1 LNTLLNTLLNT
12 ILNAIL
18 NFLSSVSNNLSSSIS
33 LKLVL
38 VTLSTLFSANMLAQ
52 EPLPATQEALKQT
65 RQILQLAEYIG
76 VDYAEAITQGQI
88 TNADEFAEMQQFASI
103 IIEKTNR
110 LNNDEPN
117 SLKTDA
123 LQLQQAIE
131 DKLSLEVIQGL
142 SQKIRKQLLSQSP
155 ALVLP
160 TQLLA
165 KNNVTQLFIENCSS
179 CHGTLGQ
186 GDGPLAKSLSPE
198 PTNFTDQERALNR
211 SILGLFDAI
220 SDGLEGSAMRAFSEL
235 NDQQRWSLAFY
246 VGSLAFESTAE
257 PIAATA
263 VHTNK
268 DNSIELQQWVNSNPT
283 QLMQQNAQ
291 IDDAQ
296 LALLRSQ
303 PQLLFQDA
311 LSPISTARIN
321 LQAAVKAYQANEL
334 AQAQT
339 LAVSA
344 YLDGF
349 ELIENTLD
357 AHDSGLRKS
366 IEGQLLNFRNLLK
379 TTGQD
384 TLVNQEL
391 ASILTQLDQADTVL
405 TGQSLSNNAMFSA
418 ALIILLREGLEALL
432 VIIALMTVLIKT
444 ERHDAIKFVHLGWI
458 SALVAGVLTWW
469 AADNLI
475 SISGASRELME
486 GGAALLAALVLFY
499 VGYWMHSKT
508 QGSKWQSYIKNNVD
522 RHLNAGT
529 LWGLTGLAFISVY
542 REVFETIL
550 FYQSLL
556 TQAIGS
562 ASSNEQVSY
571 LVYGLLAGIA
581 ILAVIAWLMMRYSV
595 KLPLAR
601 FFAVSAYF
609 MLFLAFILAG
619 KGISALQEAAIINLT
634 PFPIDVSVSWL
645 GIAST
650 WQGLSIQMLI
660 VVLFS
665 VMVMR
670 NRYAK

>member
-1 LNTLLNTLLNT
+1 MNT
-12 ILNAIL
+12 
-18 NFLSSVSNNLSSSIS
+18 FLSSFTLWRQQLTSSVFNRCLLVVIASVFSTSLWAQSPAVTSQEIS
-33 LKLVL
+33 HETSPDL
-38 VTLSTLFSANMLAQ
+38 
-52 EPLPATQEALKQT
+52 LKQT

-76 VDYAEAITQGQI
+76 VDYSEAVTEGSIS
-88 TNADEFAEMQQFASI
+88 NPDEFAEMQQFASI
-103 IIEKTNR
+103 IIEKTN
-110 LNNDEPN
+110 LLANDVPN
-117 SLKTDA
+117 SLTADA
-123 LQLQQAIE
+123 LQLQQAIA
-131 DKLSLEVIQGL
+131 DKSSLDVIQGL
-142 SQKIRKQLLSQSP
+142 SQKIRNQLLSQSP

-165 KNNVTQLFIENCSS
+165 KENVKQLFIENCST
-179 CHGTLGQ
+179 CHGDLGQ

-211 SILGLFDAI
+211 SLLGLYDAI
-220 SDGLEGSAMRAFSEL
+220 SDGLDGSAMRAFSEL

-246 VGSLAFESTAE
+246 VGSLAFEPTAITTKHIE
-257 PIAATA
+257 NDA
-263 VHTNK
+263 N
-268 DNSIELQQWVNSNPT
+268 IELQQWVNSNPT
-283 QLMQQNAQ
+283 QLIHQNVE
-291 IDDAQ
+291 IDKAQ

-303 PQLLFQDA
+303 PELLFQHAD
-311 LSPISTARIN
+311 SPISVARTN

-349 ELIENTLD
+349 ELIENNLD
-357 AHDSGLRKS
+357 AHDSSLRKS
-366 IEGQLLNFRNLLK
+366 IESQLLNFRNILK
-379 TTGQD
+379 TAGQD
-384 TLVNQEL
+384 NQVNQQL
-391 ASILTQLDQADTVL
+391 TSILAQLDQADTLL

-444 ERHDAIKFVHLGWI
+444 ERQDAIKFVHFGWI
-458 SALVAGVLTWW
+458 SALAAGVLTWW

-522 RHLNAGT
+522 RHLNTGT

-571 LVYGLLAGIA
+571 LVYGLLAGMA

-601 FFAVSAYF
+601 FFAVSSYF
-609 MLFLAFILAG
+609 MLILAFILAG
-619 KGISALQEAAIINLT
+619 KGISALQEAAVISLT
-634 PFPIDVSVSWL
+634 PFPIDVSISWL

-650 WQGLSIQMLI
+650 WQGLGTQMVI

-665 VMVMR
+665 LLAIR
-670 NRYAK
+670 NRTQSLTTH

>member
-1 LNTLLNTLLNT
+1 LNTILNT

-18 NFLSSVSNNLSSSIS
+18 NFLSSVSNNLSTSIS
-33 LKLVL
+33 LKLLL

-52 EPLPATQEALKQT
+52 EPSPPTQEALKQT

-76 VDYAEAITQGQI
+76 VDYAEAITQGEI

-103 IIEKTNR
+103 IVEKTKR
-110 LNNDEPN
+110 LPNGEPN
-117 SLKTDA
+117 SLTTDA
-123 LQLQQAIE
+123 LQLQQAI
-131 DKLSLEVIQGL
+131 DQKLSLDVIQGL
-142 SQKIRKQLLSQSP
+142 SQKIRKQVLSQSP
-155 ALVLP
+155 AFVLP
-160 TQLLA
+160 TRLLA
-165 KNNVTQLFIENCSS
+165 KNNVKQLFIENCSS
-179 CHGTLGQ
+179 CHGDLGQ
-186 GDGPLAKSLSPE
+186 GDGSLAKSLSPE
-198 PTNFTDQERALNR
+198 PTNFTDKERALNR
-211 SILGLFDAI
+211 SLLGLFDAI
-220 SDGLEGSAMRAFSEL
+220 SDGLDGSAMRAFSEL
-235 NDQQRWSLAFY
+235 NEQERWSLAFY
-246 VGSLAFESTAE
+246 VGSLAFE
-257 PIAATA
+257 AAPGTSE
-263 VHTNK
+263 
-268 DNSIELQQWVNSNPT
+268 SIKHDANVELQQWVNSNPT
-283 QLMQQNAQ
+283 QLIQQNKQ
-291 IDDAQ
+291 ITPA
-296 LALLRSQ
+296 AIELLRSQ
-303 PQLLFQDA
+303 PELLFQDA
-311 LSPISTARIN
+311 ESPISTARIN
-321 LQAAVKAYQANEL
+321 LQASVKAYQNNAL

-366 IEGQLLNFRNLLK
+366 IEGQLLNFRNILK
-379 TTGQD
+379 TPGQD

-391 ASILTQLDQADTVL
+391 TSILTQLSQAETLL

-444 ERHDAIKFVHLGWI
+444 ERHDAIKFVHFGWI

-508 QGSKWQSYIKNNVD
+508 QGTKWQSYIKNNVD
-522 RHLNAGT
+522 RHLNTGT

-571 LVYGLLAGIA
+571 LVYGLLAGMA
-581 ILAVIAWLMMRYSV
+581 ILGLIAWLMMRYSV

-601 FFAVSAYF
+601 FFAVSSYF
-609 MLFLAFILAG
+609 MLLLAFILAG
-619 KGISALQEAAIINLT
+619 KGISALQEAAVIGLT
-634 PFPIDVSVSWL
+634 PFPVDVSISWL

-650 WQGLSIQMLI
+650 WQGLSTQLI
-660 VVLFS
+660 IVALFS
-665 VMVMR
+665 LLVLR
-670 NRYAK
+670 NRQAKSVQGNRAE

>member
-1 LNTLLNTLLNT
+1 LVV
-12 ILNAIL
+12 IA
-18 NFLSSVSNNLSSSIS
+18 SVFSTSLWAQSPAVTSQEIS
-33 LKLVL
+33 HETSPDL
-38 VTLSTLFSANMLAQ
+38 
-52 EPLPATQEALKQT
+52 LKQT

-76 VDYAEAITQGQI
+76 VDYSEAVIEGSI
-88 TNADEFAEMQQFASI
+88 SNPDEFAEMQQFASI
-103 IIEKTNR
+103 ITEKTN
-110 LNNDEPN
+110 LLANDVPN
-117 SLKTDA
+117 SLTADA
-123 LQLQQAIE
+123 LQLQQSIA
-131 DKLSLEVIQGL
+131 DKSSLDVIQGL
-142 SQKIRKQLLSQSP
+142 SQKIRNQLLSQSP

-165 KNNVTQLFIENCSS
+165 KENVKQLFIENCST
-179 CHGTLGQ
+179 CHGDLGQ

-211 SILGLFDAI
+211 SLLGLYDAI
-220 SDGLEGSAMRAFSEL
+220 SDGLDGSAMRAFSEL

-246 VGSLAFESTAE
+246 VGSLAFEPTAITTKHIE
-257 PIAATA
+257 NDA
-263 VHTNK
+263 N
-268 DNSIELQQWVNSNPT
+268 IELQQWVNSNPT
-283 QLMQQNAQ
+283 QLIHQNVE
-291 IDDAQ
+291 IDKAQ

-303 PQLLFQDA
+303 PELLFQHAD
-311 LSPISTARIN
+311 SPISVARTN

-349 ELIENTLD
+349 ELIENNLD
-357 AHDSGLRKS
+357 AHDSSLRKS
-366 IEGQLLNFRNLLK
+366 IESQLLNFRNILK
-379 TTGQD
+379 TAGQD
-384 TLVNQEL
+384 NQVNQQL
-391 ASILTQLDQADTVL
+391 TSILAQLDQADTLL

-444 ERHDAIKFVHLGWI
+444 ERQDAIKFVHFGWI
-458 SALVAGVLTWW
+458 SALAAGVLTWW

-522 RHLNAGT
+522 RHLNTGT

-571 LVYGLLAGIA
+571 LVYGLLAGMA

-601 FFAVSAYF
+601 FFAVSSYF
-609 MLFLAFILAG
+609 MLILAFILAG
-619 KGISALQEAAIINLT
+619 KGISALQEAAVISLT
-634 PFPIDVSVSWL
+634 PFPIDVSISWL

-650 WQGLSIQMLI
+650 WQGLGTQMVI

-665 VMVMR
+665 LLAIR
-670 NRYAK
+670 NRTQSLTTH

>member
-1 LNTLLNTLLNT
+1 LNTILNT

-18 NFLSSVSNNLSSSIS
+18 NFLSSVSNNLSTSIS
-33 LKLVL
+33 LKLLL

-52 EPLPATQEALKQT
+52 EPSPPTQEALKQT

-76 VDYAEAITQGQI
+76 VDYAEAITQGEI

-103 IIEKTNR
+103 IVEKTKR
-110 LNNDEPN
+110 LPNGEPN
-117 SLKTDA
+117 SLTTDA
-123 LQLQQAIE
+123 LQLQQAI
-131 DKLSLEVIQGL
+131 DQKLSLDVIQGL
-142 SQKIRKQLLSQSP
+142 SQKIRKQVLSQSP
-155 ALVLP
+155 AFVLP
-160 TQLLA
+160 TRLLA
-165 KNNVTQLFIENCSS
+165 KNNVKQLFIENCSS
-179 CHGTLGQ
+179 CHGDLGQ
-186 GDGPLAKSLSPE
+186 GDGSLAKSLSPE
-198 PTNFTDQERALNR
+198 PTNFTDKERALNR
-211 SILGLFDAI
+211 SLLGLFDAI
-220 SDGLEGSAMRAFSEL
+220 SDGLDGSAMRAFSEL
-235 NDQQRWSLAFY
+235 NEQERWSLAFY
-246 VGSLAFESTAE
+246 VGSLAFE
-257 PIAATA
+257 AAPGTSE
-263 VHTNK
+263 
-268 DNSIELQQWVNSNPT
+268 SIKHDANVELQQWVNSNPT
-283 QLMQQNAQ
+283 QLIQQNKQ
-291 IDDAQ
+291 ITPA
-296 LALLRSQ
+296 AIELLRSQ
-303 PQLLFQDA
+303 PELLFQDA
-311 LSPISTARIN
+311 ESPISTARIN
-321 LQAAVKAYQANEL
+321 LQASVKAYQNNAL

-366 IEGQLLNFRNLLK
+366 IEGQLLNFRNILK
-379 TTGQD
+379 TPGQD

-391 ASILTQLDQADTVL
+391 TSILTQLSQAETLL

-444 ERHDAIKFVHLGWI
+444 ERHDAIKFVHFGWI

-508 QGSKWQSYIKNNVD
+508 QGTKWQSYIKNNVD
-522 RHLNAGT
+522 RHLNTGT

-571 LVYGLLAGIA
+571 LVYGLLAGMA
-581 ILAVIAWLMMRYSV
+581 ILGLIAWLMMRYSV

-601 FFAVSAYF
+601 FFAVSSYF
-609 MLFLAFILAG
+609 MLVLAFILAG
-619 KGISALQEAAIINLT
+619 KGISALQEAAVIGLT
-634 PFPIDVSVSWL
+634 PFPVDVSISWL

-650 WQGLSIQMLI
+650 WQGLSTQLI
-660 VVLFS
+660 IVALFS
-665 VMVMR
+665 LLVLR
-670 NRYAK
+670 NRQAKSVQGNRAE

>member
-1 LNTLLNTLLNT
+1 MNT
-12 ILNAIL
+12 
-18 NFLSSVSNNLSSSIS
+18 FLSSFTLWRQQLTSSVFNRCLLVVIASVFSTSLWAQSPAVTSQEIS
-33 LKLVL
+33 HETSPDL
-38 VTLSTLFSANMLAQ
+38 
-52 EPLPATQEALKQT
+52 LKQT

-76 VDYAEAITQGQI
+76 VDYSEAVTEGSIS
-88 TNADEFAEMQQFASI
+88 NPDEFAEMQQFASI
-103 IIEKTNR
+103 IIEKTN
-110 LNNDEPN
+110 LLANDVPN
-117 SLKTDA
+117 SLTADA
-123 LQLQQAIE
+123 LQLQQAIV
-131 DKLSLEVIQGL
+131 DKSSLDVIQGL
-142 SQKIRKQLLSQSP
+142 SQKIRNQLLSQSP

-165 KNNVTQLFIENCSS
+165 KENVKQLFIENCST
-179 CHGTLGQ
+179 CHGDLGQ

-211 SILGLFDAI
+211 SLLGLYDAI
-220 SDGLEGSAMRAFSEL
+220 SDGLDGSAMRAFSEL

-246 VGSLAFESTAE
+246 VGSLAFEPTATTTKHIE
-257 PIAATA
+257 NDA
-263 VHTNK
+263 N
-268 DNSIELQQWVNSNPT
+268 IELQQWVNSNPT
-283 QLMQQNAQ
+283 QLIEQNVE
-291 IDDAQ
+291 IDKAQ

-303 PQLLFQDA
+303 PELLFQYAD
-311 LSPISTARIN
+311 SPISVARTN

-349 ELIENTLD
+349 ELIENNLD
-357 AHDSGLRKS
+357 AHDSSLRKS
-366 IEGQLLNFRNLLK
+366 IESQLLNFRNILK

-384 TLVNQEL
+384 NQVNQQL
-391 ASILTQLDQADTVL
+391 TSILAQLDQADTLL
-405 TGQSLSNNAMFSA
+405 TEQSLSNNAMFSA

-444 ERHDAIKFVHLGWI
+444 ERQDAIKFVHFGWI
-458 SALVAGVLTWW
+458 SALAAGVLTWW

-522 RHLNAGT
+522 RHLNTGT

-571 LVYGLLAGIA
+571 LVYGLLAGMA

-601 FFAVSAYF
+601 FFAVSSYF
-609 MLFLAFILAG
+609 MLILAFILAG
-619 KGISALQEAAIINLT
+619 KGISALQEAAVISLT
-634 PFPIDVSVSWL
+634 PFPLDVSISWL

-650 WQGLSIQMLI
+650 WQGLGTQMVI

-665 VMVMR
+665 LLVIR
-670 NRYAK
+670 NRDAK

>member
-1 LNTLLNTLLNT
+1 MNT
-12 ILNAIL
+12 
-18 NFLSSVSNNLSSSIS
+18 FLSSFTLWRQQLTSSVFNRCLLVVIASVFSTSLWAQSPAVTSQEIS
-33 LKLVL
+33 HETSPDL
-38 VTLSTLFSANMLAQ
+38 
-52 EPLPATQEALKQT
+52 LKQT

-76 VDYAEAITQGQI
+76 VDYSEAVTEGSIS
-88 TNADEFAEMQQFASI
+88 NPDEFAEMQQFASI
-103 IIEKTNR
+103 IIEKTN
-110 LNNDEPN
+110 LLANDVPN
-117 SLKTDA
+117 SLTADA
-123 LQLQQAIE
+123 LQLQQSIA
-131 DKLSLEVIQGL
+131 DKSSLDVIQGL
-142 SQKIRKQLLSQSP
+142 SQKIRNQLLSQSP

-165 KNNVTQLFIENCSS
+165 KENVKQLFIENCST
-179 CHGTLGQ
+179 CHGDLGQ

-211 SILGLFDAI
+211 SLLGLYDAI
-220 SDGLEGSAMRAFSEL
+220 SDGLDGSAMRAFSEL

-246 VGSLAFESTAE
+246 VGSLAFEPTAITTKHIE
-257 PIAATA
+257 NDA
-263 VHTNK
+263 N
-268 DNSIELQQWVNSNPT
+268 IELQQWVNSNPT
-283 QLMQQNAQ
+283 QLIHQNVE
-291 IDDAQ
+291 IDKAQ

-303 PQLLFQDA
+303 PELLFQHAD
-311 LSPISTARIN
+311 SPISVARTN

-349 ELIENTLD
+349 ELIENNLD
-357 AHDSGLRKS
+357 AHDSSLRKS
-366 IEGQLLNFRNLLK
+366 IESQLLNFRNILK
-379 TTGQD
+379 TAGQD
-384 TLVNQEL
+384 NQVNQQL
-391 ASILTQLDQADTVL
+391 TSILAQLDQADTLL

-444 ERHDAIKFVHLGWI
+444 ERQDAIKFVHFGWI
-458 SALVAGVLTWW
+458 SALAAGVLTWW

-522 RHLNAGT
+522 RHLNTGT

-571 LVYGLLAGIA
+571 LVYGLLAGMA

-601 FFAVSAYF
+601 FFAVSSYF
-609 MLFLAFILAG
+609 MLILAFILAG
-619 KGISALQEAAIINLT
+619 KGISALQEAAVISLT
-634 PFPIDVSVSWL
+634 PFPIDVSISWL

-650 WQGLSIQMLI
+650 WQGLGTQMVI

-665 VMVMR
+665 LLAIR
-670 NRYAK
+670 NRTQSLTTH

>member
-1 LNTLLNTLLNT
+1 VFSTSLWAQSPAVT
-12 ILNAIL
+12 
-18 NFLSSVSNNLSSSIS
+18 SQEIS
-33 LKLVL
+33 PETSQDL
-38 VTLSTLFSANMLAQ
+38 
-52 EPLPATQEALKQT
+52 LKQT

-76 VDYAEAITQGQI
+76 VDYSEAVTAGNISDP
-88 TNADEFAEMQQFASI
+88 NEFAEMQQFASI
-103 IIEKTNR
+103 IIEKTN
-110 LNNDEPN
+110 LLANDQPN
-117 SLKTDA
+117 SLTADA
-123 LQLQQAIE
+123 LQLQQAIAN
-131 DKLSLEVIQGL
+131 KASLDVIQGF

-160 TQLLA
+160 SKLLA
-165 KNNVTQLFIENCSS
+165 KDHVKQLFIENCSS
-179 CHGTLGQ
+179 CHGDLGQ
-186 GDGPLAKSLSPE
+186 GNGPLAKSLSPE

-211 SILGLFDAI
+211 SLLGLYDAI

-246 VGSLAFESTAE
+246 VGSLAFEPT
-257 PIAATA
+257 PATTKHIKHDA
-263 VHTNK
+263 N
-268 DNSIELQQWVNSNPT
+268 IELQQWVNSNPT
-283 QLMQQNAQ
+283 QLMQQGVG
-291 IDDAQ
+291 IGSAQ
-296 LALLRSQ
+296 LTLLRSQ
-303 PQLLFQDA
+303 PELLFQHTE
-311 LSPISTARIN
+311 SPISTARTN
-321 LQAAVKAYQANEL
+321 LQAAVDAYHTNEL

-357 AHDSGLRKS
+357 AHDSSLRKS

-379 TTGQD
+379 TAGQT
-384 TLVNQEL
+384 TLVNQEF
-391 ASILTQLDQADTVL
+391 ASILAQLNKAETVL

-432 VIIALMTVLIKT
+432 VIIALMTVLMKT
-444 ERHDAIKFVHLGWI
+444 ERHDAIKFVHFGWI
-458 SALVAGVLTWW
+458 SALAAGVLTWW

-508 QGSKWQSYIKNNVD
+508 QGSKWQRYLKNNVD
-522 RHLNAGT
+522 RHLNTGT

-562 ASSNEQVSY
+562 TRSNEQVSY
-571 LVYGLLAGIA
+571 LVYGLFAGMA
-581 ILAVIAWLMMRYSV
+581 ILTVIAWLMMRYSV

-601 FFAVSAYF
+601 FFAVSSYF
-609 MLFLAFILAG
+609 MLVLAFILAG
-619 KGISALQEAAIINLT
+619 KGISALQEAALISLT
-634 PFPIDVSVSWL
+634 PFPIDVSISWL

-650 WQGLSIQMLI
+650 WQGLTTQMVI

-665 VMVMR
+665 LLVIR
-670 NRYAK
+670 NRDAK

>member
-1 LNTLLNTLLNT
+1 LNT
-12 ILNAIL
+12 
-18 NFLSSVSNNLSSSIS
+18 FLSSFTLWRQQLTSSVFNRCLLIIIS
-33 LKLVL
+33 SVFSTSLWAQSPVL
-38 VTLSTLFSANMLAQ
+38 TSQDF
-52 EPLPATQEALKQT
+52 LKQT

-76 VDYAEAITQGQI
+76 VDYSAAVTAGNIS
-88 TNADEFAEMQQFASI
+88 NPDEFAEMQQFASI
-103 IIEKTNR
+103 IIEKT
-110 LNNDEPN
+110 
-117 SLKTDA
+117 SLIATDQPHWLMADA
-123 LQLQQAIE
+123 LQLQQAIA
-131 DKLSLEVIQGL
+131 DKASLEVIQRF

-160 TQLLA
+160 SQLLA
-165 KNNVTQLFIENCSS
+165 KDHVKQLFIDNCSS
-179 CHGTLGQ
+179 CHGDLGQ

-211 SILGLFDAI
+211 SLLGLYDAI
-220 SDGLEGSAMRAFSEL
+220 SNGLDGSAMRAFSEL

-246 VGSLAFESTAE
+246 VGSLAFELT
-257 PIAATA
+257 PATTKHIKHDA
-263 VHTNK
+263 N
-268 DNSIELQQWVNSNPT
+268 IELQQWVNSNPT
-283 QLMQQNAQ
+283 QLMQQGMG
-291 IDDAQ
+291 IGSAQ
-296 LALLRSQ
+296 LTLLRSQ
-303 PQLLFQDA
+303 PELLFQHTQ
-311 LSPISTARIN
+311 SPISTARTN
-321 LQAAVKAYQANEL
+321 LQAAVDAYHTNEL

-357 AHDSGLRKS
+357 AHDSSLRKS

-379 TTGQD
+379 TAGQT
-384 TLVNQEL
+384 TLVNQEF
-391 ASILTQLDQADTVL
+391 ASILAQLNKAETVL

-432 VIIALMTVLIKT
+432 VIIALMTVLMKT
-444 ERHDAIKFVHLGWI
+444 ERHDAIKFVHFGWI
-458 SALVAGVLTWW
+458 SALAAGVLTWW

-508 QGSKWQSYIKNNVD
+508 QGSKWQRYLKNNVD
-522 RHLNAGT
+522 RHLNTGT

-562 ASSNEQVSY
+562 TRSNEQVSY
-571 LVYGLLAGIA
+571 LVYGLLAGMA
-581 ILAVIAWLMMRYSV
+581 ILSVIAWLMMRYSV

-601 FFAVSAYF
+601 FFAVSSYF
-609 MLFLAFILAG
+609 MLVLAFILAG
-619 KGISALQEAAIINLT
+619 KGISALQEAALISLT
-634 PFPIDVSVSWL
+634 PFPIDVSISWL

-650 WQGLSIQMLI
+650 WQGLTTQMVI

-665 VMVMR
+665 FLVIR
-670 NRYAK
+670 NRDAK

>member
-1 LNTLLNTLLNT
+1 MTSDD
-12 ILNAIL
+12 I
-18 NFLSSVSNNLSSSIS
+18 V
-33 LKLVL
+33 
-38 VTLSTLFSANMLAQ
+38 
-52 EPLPATQEALKQT
+52 KQT

-76 VDYAEAITQGQI
+76 VDYSEAVTAGNI
-88 TNADEFAEMQQFASI
+88 TNPDEFAEMQQFASI
-103 IIEKTNR
+103 IIEKTN
-110 LNNDEPN
+110 LLANDMQN
-117 SLKTDA
+117 SVITDA

-131 DKLSLEVIQGL
+131 NKAPLAVIQGF
-142 SQKIRKQLLSQSP
+142 SQQIRQQLLSQSP
-155 ALVLP
+155 ALILP
-160 TQLLA
+160 SQLLT
-165 KNNVTQLFIENCSS
+165 KDHVQQLFIENCSS
-179 CHGTLGQ
+179 CHGDLGQ
-186 GDGPLAKSLSPE
+186 GNGPLAKSLAPE

-211 SILGLFDAI
+211 SLLGLYDAI
-220 SDGLEGSAMRAFSEL
+220 SDGLDGSAMRAFSEL

-246 VGSLAFESTAE
+246 VGSLAFEPTATVTE
-257 PIAATA
+257 
-263 VHTNK
+263 HNKHDTNV
-268 DNSIELQQWVNSNPT
+268 ELQQWVNNNPI
-283 QLMQQNAQ
+283 QLLQQDVG
-291 IDDAQ
+291 IDRSQ
-296 LALLRSQ
+296 LELLRSQ
-303 PQLLFQDA
+303 PELLFQHA
-311 LSPISTARIN
+311 ESPISTARTN
-321 LQAAVKAYQANEL
+321 LQAAVEAYHANEL

-357 AHDSGLRKS
+357 AHDSSLRKS
-366 IEGQLLNFRNLLK
+366 IESQLLNFRNLLK
-379 TTGQD
+379 VPGQTTQI
-384 TLVNQEL
+384 NQEF
-391 ASILTQLDQADTVL
+391 ASIMTQLNQADTVL

-444 ERHDAIKFVHLGWI
+444 ERHDAIKFVHFGWI
-458 SALVAGVLTWW
+458 SALAAGVLTWW

-486 GGAALLAALVLFY
+486 GGAALMAALVLFY

-522 RHLNAGT
+522 RHLNTGT

-562 ASSNEQVSY
+562 DSSNEQVSY
-571 LVYGLLAGIA
+571 LVYGLLAGMA

-601 FFAVSAYF
+601 FFAVSSYF
-609 MLFLAFILAG
+609 MLVLAFILAG
-619 KGISALQEAAIINLT
+619 KGISALQEAAVISLT
-634 PFPIDVSVSWL
+634 PFPLDVSISWL

-650 WQGLSIQMLI
+650 WQGLSTQMVI

-665 VMVMR
+665 FLVIR

>member
-1 LNTLLNTLLNT
+1 MNT
-12 ILNAIL
+12 
-18 NFLSSVSNNLSSSIS
+18 FLSSFTLWRQQLTSSVFNRCLLVVIASVFSTSLWAQSPAVTSQEIS
-33 LKLVL
+33 HETSPDL
-38 VTLSTLFSANMLAQ
+38 
-52 EPLPATQEALKQT
+52 LKQT

-76 VDYAEAITQGQI
+76 VDYSEAVTEGRIS
-88 TNADEFAEMQQFASI
+88 NPDEFAEMQQFASI
-103 IIEKTNR
+103 IIEKTN
-110 LNNDEPN
+110 LIANDVPN
-117 SLKTDA
+117 SLTADA
-123 LQLQQAIE
+123 LQLQQAIA
-131 DKLSLEVIQGL
+131 DKSSLGVIQGL
-142 SQKIRKQLLSQSP
+142 SQKIRNQLLSQSP

-165 KNNVTQLFIENCSS
+165 KENVRQLFIENCST
-179 CHGTLGQ
+179 CHGDLGQ
-186 GDGPLAKSLSPE
+186 GNGPLAKSLSPE

-211 SILGLFDAI
+211 SLLGLYDAI
-220 SDGLEGSAMRAFSEL
+220 SDGLDGSAMRAFSEL

-246 VGSLAFESTAE
+246 VGSLAFEPT
-257 PIAATA
+257 ATA
-263 VHTNK
+263 SEHIKHDAN
-268 DNSIELQQWVNSNPT
+268 IELQQWVNSNPT
-283 QLMQQNAQ
+283 QLIEQNVG
-291 IDDAQ
+291 IDKAQ
-296 LALLRSQ
+296 LSLLRSQ
-303 PQLLFQDA
+303 PERLFQHAD
-311 LSPISTARIN
+311 SPISVARTN
-321 LQAAVKAYQANEL
+321 LQAAVKAYKANEF

-349 ELIENTLD
+349 ELIENNLD
-357 AHDSGLRKS
+357 AHDSSLRKS
-366 IEGQLLNFRNLLK
+366 IESQLLNFRNILK

-384 TLVNQEL
+384 NQVNQQL
-391 ASILTQLDQADTVL
+391 TSILAQLDQADTLL

-444 ERHDAIKFVHLGWI
+444 ERQDAIKFVHFGWI
-458 SALVAGVLTWW
+458 SALAAGVLTWW

-522 RHLNAGT
+522 RHLNTGT

-571 LVYGLLAGIA
+571 LVYGLLAGMA

-601 FFAVSAYF
+601 FFAVSSYF
-609 MLFLAFILAG
+609 MLILAFILAG
-619 KGISALQEAAIINLT
+619 KGISALQEAAVISLT
-634 PFPIDVSVSWL
+634 PFPIDVSISWL

-650 WQGLSIQMLI
+650 WQGLSTQMVI

-665 VMVMR
+665 FLVIR
-670 NRYAK
+670 NRDTK

>member
-1 LNTLLNTLLNT
+1 MNT
-12 ILNAIL
+12 
-18 NFLSSVSNNLSSSIS
+18 FLSSFTLWQQQLTSSVFNRCLLVVIASVFSTSLWAQSPAVTSQEIS
-33 LKLVL
+33 HETSPDL
-38 VTLSTLFSANMLAQ
+38 
-52 EPLPATQEALKQT
+52 LKQT

-76 VDYAEAITQGQI
+76 VDYSEAVTEGSIS
-88 TNADEFAEMQQFASI
+88 NPDEFAEMQQFASI
-103 IIEKTNR
+103 IIEKTN
-110 LNNDEPN
+110 LLANDVPN
-117 SLKTDA
+117 SLTADA
-123 LQLQQAIE
+123 LQLQQAIA
-131 DKLSLEVIQGL
+131 DKSSLDVIQGI
-142 SQKIRKQLLSQSP
+142 SQKIRNQLLSQSP

-165 KNNVTQLFIENCSS
+165 KENVKQLFIENCST
-179 CHGTLGQ
+179 CHGDLGQ

-211 SILGLFDAI
+211 SLLGLYDAI
-220 SDGLEGSAMRAFSEL
+220 SDGLDGSAMRAFSEL

-246 VGSLAFESTAE
+246 VGSLAFEPTAITTKHIE
-257 PIAATA
+257 NDA
-263 VHTNK
+263 N
-268 DNSIELQQWVNSNPT
+268 IELQQWVNSNPT
-283 QLMQQNAQ
+283 QLIHQNVE
-291 IDDAQ
+291 IDKAQ

-303 PQLLFQDA
+303 PELLFQHAD
-311 LSPISTARIN
+311 SPISVARTN

-349 ELIENTLD
+349 ELIENNLD
-357 AHDSGLRKS
+357 AHDSSLRKS
-366 IEGQLLNFRNLLK
+366 IESQLLNFRNILK
-379 TTGQD
+379 TAGQD
-384 TLVNQEL
+384 NQVNQQL
-391 ASILTQLDQADTVL
+391 TSILAQLDQADTLL

-444 ERHDAIKFVHLGWI
+444 ERQDAIKFVHFGWI
-458 SALVAGVLTWW
+458 SALAAGVLTWW

-522 RHLNAGT
+522 RHLNTGT
-529 LWGLTGLAFISVY
+529 LWGLAGLAFISVY

-571 LVYGLLAGIA
+571 LVYGLLAGMA

-601 FFAVSAYF
+601 FFAVSSYF
-609 MLFLAFILAG
+609 MLILAFILAG
-619 KGISALQEAAIINLT
+619 KGISALQEAAVISLT
-634 PFPIDVSVSWL
+634 PFPIDVSISWL

-650 WQGLSIQMLI
+650 WQGLGTQMVI

-665 VMVMR
+665 LLVIR
-670 NRYAK
+670 NRDAK

>member
-1 LNTLLNTLLNT
+1 MNT
-12 ILNAIL
+12 
-18 NFLSSVSNNLSSSIS
+18 FLSSFTLWRQQLTSSVFNRCLLVVIASVFSTSLWAQSPAVTSQEIS
-33 LKLVL
+33 HETSPDL
-38 VTLSTLFSANMLAQ
+38 
-52 EPLPATQEALKQT
+52 LKQT

-76 VDYAEAITQGQI
+76 VDYSEAVTEGSIS
-88 TNADEFAEMQQFASI
+88 NPDEFAEMQQFASI
-103 IIEKTNR
+103 IIEKTN
-110 LNNDEPN
+110 LLANDVPN
-117 SLKTDA
+117 SLTADA
-123 LQLQQAIE
+123 LQLQQAIA
-131 DKLSLEVIQGL
+131 DKSSLDVIQGL
-142 SQKIRKQLLSQSP
+142 SQKIRNQLLSQSP

-165 KNNVTQLFIENCSS
+165 KDNVKQLFIENCST
-179 CHGTLGQ
+179 CHGDLGQ

-198 PTNFTDQERALNR
+198 PTNFTDQERAMNR
-211 SILGLFDAI
+211 SLLGLYDAI
-220 SDGLEGSAMRAFSEL
+220 SDGLDGSAMRAFSEL

-246 VGSLAFESTAE
+246 VGSLAFEPT
-257 PIAATA
+257 ATA
-263 VHTNK
+263 TEHIKHDAN
-268 DNSIELQQWVNSNPT
+268 IELQQWVNSNPT
-283 QLMQQNAQ
+283 QLIQQNVE
-291 IDDAQ
+291 IDKAQ
-296 LALLRSQ
+296 LTLLRSQ
-303 PQLLFQDA
+303 PELLFQHAD
-311 LSPISTARIN
+311 SPISVARTN

-349 ELIENTLD
+349 ELIENNLD
-357 AHDSGLRKS
+357 AHDSSLRKS
-366 IEGQLLNFRNLLK
+366 IESQLLNFRNILK
-379 TTGQD
+379 TAGQD
-384 TLVNQEL
+384 NQVNQQL
-391 ASILTQLDQADTVL
+391 TSILAQLDQADTLL

-444 ERHDAIKFVHLGWI
+444 ERQDAIKFVHFGWI
-458 SALVAGVLTWW
+458 SALAAGVLTWW

-522 RHLNAGT
+522 RHLNTGT

-571 LVYGLLAGIA
+571 LVYGLLAGMA

-601 FFAVSAYF
+601 FFAVSSYF
-609 MLFLAFILAG
+609 MLILAFILAG
-619 KGISALQEAAIINLT
+619 KGISALQEAAVISLT
-634 PFPIDVSVSWL
+634 PFPIDVSISWL

-650 WQGLSIQMLI
+650 WQGLGTQMVI

-665 VMVMR
+665 LLAIR
-670 NRYAK
+670 NRTKSLTTH

>member
-1 LNTLLNTLLNT
+1 MTSDD
-12 ILNAIL
+12 I
-18 NFLSSVSNNLSSSIS
+18 V
-33 LKLVL
+33 
-38 VTLSTLFSANMLAQ
+38 
-52 EPLPATQEALKQT
+52 KQT

-76 VDYAEAITQGQI
+76 VDYSEAVTAGNI
-88 TNADEFAEMQQFASI
+88 TNPDEFAEMQQFASI
-103 IIEKTNR
+103 IIEKTN
-110 LNNDEPN
+110 LLANDMQN
-117 SLKTDA
+117 SVMTDA

-131 DKLSLEVIQGL
+131 NKAPLAVIQGF
-142 SQKIRKQLLSQSP
+142 SQQIRQQLLSQSP
-155 ALVLP
+155 ALILP
-160 TQLLA
+160 SQLLT
-165 KNNVTQLFIENCSS
+165 KDHVQQLFIENCSS
-179 CHGTLGQ
+179 CHGDLGQ
-186 GDGPLAKSLSPE
+186 GNGPLAKSLAPE

-211 SILGLFDAI
+211 SLLGLYDAI
-220 SDGLEGSAMRAFSEL
+220 SDGLDGSAMRAFSEL

-246 VGSLAFESTAE
+246 VGSLAFEPTATVTE
-257 PIAATA
+257 
-263 VHTNK
+263 HNKHDTNV
-268 DNSIELQQWVNSNPT
+268 ELQQWVNNNPI
-283 QLMQQNAQ
+283 QLLQQDVG
-291 IDDAQ
+291 IDRSQ
-296 LALLRSQ
+296 LELLRSQ
-303 PQLLFQDA
+303 PELLFQHA
-311 LSPISTARIN
+311 ESPISTARTN
-321 LQAAVKAYQANEL
+321 LQAAVEAYHANEL

-357 AHDSGLRKS
+357 AHDSSLRKS
-366 IEGQLLNFRNLLK
+366 IESQLLNFRNLLK
-379 TTGQD
+379 VPGQTTQI
-384 TLVNQEL
+384 NQEF
-391 ASILTQLDQADTVL
+391 ASIMTQLNQADTVL

-444 ERHDAIKFVHLGWI
+444 ERHDAIKFVHFGWI
-458 SALVAGVLTWW
+458 SALAAGVLTWW

-486 GGAALLAALVLFY
+486 GGAALMAALVLFY

-522 RHLNAGT
+522 RHLNTGT

-562 ASSNEQVSY
+562 DSSNEQVSY
-571 LVYGLLAGIA
+571 LVYGLLAGMA

-601 FFAVSAYF
+601 FFAVSSYF
-609 MLFLAFILAG
+609 MLVLAFILAG
-619 KGISALQEAAIINLT
+619 KGISALQEAAVISLT
-634 PFPIDVSVSWL
+634 PFPLDVSISWL

-650 WQGLSIQMLI
+650 WQGLSTQMVI

-665 VMVMR
+665 FLVIR

>member
-1 LNTLLNTLLNT
+1 MTSDD
-12 ILNAIL
+12 I
-18 NFLSSVSNNLSSSIS
+18 V
-33 LKLVL
+33 
-38 VTLSTLFSANMLAQ
+38 
-52 EPLPATQEALKQT
+52 KQT

-76 VDYAEAITQGQI
+76 VDYSEAVTAGNI
-88 TNADEFAEMQQFASI
+88 TNPDEFAEMQQFASI
-103 IIEKTNR
+103 IIEKTN
-110 LNNDEPN
+110 LLANDMQN
-117 SLKTDA
+117 SVMTDA

-131 DKLSLEVIQGL
+131 DKAPLAVIQGF
-142 SQKIRKQLLSQSP
+142 SQQIRQQLLSQSP
-155 ALVLP
+155 ALILP
-160 TQLLA
+160 SQLLT
-165 KNNVTQLFIENCSS
+165 KDHVQQLFIENCSS
-179 CHGTLGQ
+179 CHGDLGQ
-186 GDGPLAKSLSPE
+186 GNGPLAKSLAPE

-211 SILGLFDAI
+211 SLLGLYDAI
-220 SDGLEGSAMRAFSEL
+220 SDGLDGSAMRAFSEL

-246 VGSLAFESTAE
+246 VGSLAFEPT
-257 PIAATA
+257 ATA
-263 VHTNK
+263 TERSKHDTNV
-268 DNSIELQQWVNSNPT
+268 ELQQWVNNNPI
-283 QLMQQNAQ
+283 QLLQQDVG
-291 IDDAQ
+291 IDRSQ
-296 LALLRSQ
+296 LELLRSQ
-303 PQLLFQDA
+303 PELLFQHA
-311 LSPISTARIN
+311 ESPISTARTN
-321 LQAAVKAYQANEL
+321 LQAAVEAYHANEL

-357 AHDSGLRKS
+357 AHDSSLRKS
-366 IEGQLLNFRNLLK
+366 IESQLLNFRNLLK
-379 TTGQD
+379 VPGQTTQI
-384 TLVNQEL
+384 NQEF
-391 ASILTQLDQADTVL
+391 ASIMTQLNQADTVL

-444 ERHDAIKFVHLGWI
+444 ERHDAIKFVHFGWI
-458 SALVAGVLTWW
+458 SALAAGVLTWW

-486 GGAALLAALVLFY
+486 GGAALMAALVLFY

-508 QGSKWQSYIKNNVD
+508 QGSKWQGYIKNNVD
-522 RHLNAGT
+522 RHLNTGT

-562 ASSNEQVSY
+562 DSSNEQVSY
-571 LVYGLLAGIA
+571 LVYGLLAGMA

-601 FFAVSAYF
+601 FFAVSSYF
-609 MLFLAFILAG
+609 MLVLAFILAG
-619 KGISALQEAAIINLT
+619 KGISALQEAAVISLT
-634 PFPIDVSVSWL
+634 PFPLDVSISWL

-650 WQGLSIQMLI
+650 WQGLSTQMVI

-665 VMVMR
+665 FLVIR

>member
-1 LNTLLNTLLNT
+1 MTSDD
-12 ILNAIL
+12 I
-18 NFLSSVSNNLSSSIS
+18 V
-33 LKLVL
+33 
-38 VTLSTLFSANMLAQ
+38 
-52 EPLPATQEALKQT
+52 KQT

-76 VDYAEAITQGQI
+76 VDYSEAVTAGNI
-88 TNADEFAEMQQFASI
+88 TNPDEFAEMKQFASI
-103 IIEKTNR
+103 IIEKTN
-110 LNNDEPN
+110 LLANDIQN
-117 SLKTDA
+117 SVMTDA

-131 DKLSLEVIQGL
+131 DKAPLAVIQGF
-142 SQKIRKQLLSQSP
+142 SQQIRQQLLSQSP
-155 ALVLP
+155 ALILP
-160 TQLLA
+160 SQLLT
-165 KNNVTQLFIENCSS
+165 KDHVQQLFIENCSS
-179 CHGTLGQ
+179 CHGDLGQ
-186 GDGPLAKSLSPE
+186 GNGPLAKSLAPE

-211 SILGLFDAI
+211 SLLGLYDAI
-220 SDGLEGSAMRAFSEL
+220 SDGLDGSAMRAFSEL

-246 VGSLAFESTAE
+246 VGSLAFEPTATVTE
-257 PIAATA
+257 
-263 VHTNK
+263 HNKHDTNV
-268 DNSIELQQWVNSNPT
+268 ELQQWVNNNPI
-283 QLMQQNAQ
+283 QLLQQDVG
-291 IDDAQ
+291 IDRSQ
-296 LALLRSQ
+296 LELLRSQ
-303 PQLLFQDA
+303 PELLFQHA
-311 LSPISTARIN
+311 ESPISTARTN
-321 LQAAVKAYQANEL
+321 LQAAVEAYHANEL

-357 AHDSGLRKS
+357 AHDSSLRKS
-366 IEGQLLNFRNLLK
+366 IESQLLNFRNLLK
-379 TTGQD
+379 VPGQTTQI
-384 TLVNQEL
+384 NQEF
-391 ASILTQLDQADTVL
+391 ASIMTQLNQADTVL

-444 ERHDAIKFVHLGWI
+444 ERHDAIKFVHFGWI
-458 SALVAGVLTWW
+458 SALAAGVLTWW

-486 GGAALLAALVLFY
+486 GGAALMAALVLFY

-522 RHLNAGT
+522 RHLNTGT

-562 ASSNEQVSY
+562 DSSNEQVSY
-571 LVYGLLAGIA
+571 LVYGLLAGMA

-601 FFAVSAYF
+601 FFAVSSYF
-609 MLFLAFILAG
+609 MLVLAFILAG
-619 KGISALQEAAIINLT
+619 KGISALQEAAVISLT
-634 PFPIDVSVSWL
+634 PFPLDVSISWL

-650 WQGLSIQMLI
+650 WQGLSTQMVI

-665 VMVMR
+665 FLVIR

>member
-1 LNTLLNTLLNT
+1 LNTILNT

-18 NFLSSVSNNLSSSIS
+18 NFLSSVSNNLSTSIS
-33 LKLVL
+33 LKLLL

-52 EPLPATQEALKQT
+52 EPSPPTQEALKQT

-76 VDYAEAITQGQI
+76 VDYAEAITQGEI

-103 IIEKTNR
+103 IVEKTKR
-110 LNNDEPN
+110 LPNGEPN
-117 SLKTDA
+117 SLTTDA
-123 LQLQQAIE
+123 LQLQQAI
-131 DKLSLEVIQGL
+131 DQKLSLDVIQGL
-142 SQKIRKQLLSQSP
+142 SQKIRKQVLSQSP
-155 ALVLP
+155 AFVLP
-160 TQLLA
+160 TRLLA
-165 KNNVTQLFIENCSS
+165 KNNVKQLFIENCST
-179 CHGTLGQ
+179 CHGDLGQ
-186 GDGPLAKSLSPE
+186 GDGSLAKSLSPE
-198 PTNFTDQERALNR
+198 PTNFTDKERALNR
-211 SILGLFDAI
+211 SLLGLFDAI
-220 SDGLEGSAMRAFSEL
+220 SDGLDGSAMRAFSEL
-235 NDQQRWSLAFY
+235 NEQERWSLAFY
-246 VGSLAFESTAE
+246 VGSLAFE
-257 PIAATA
+257 AAPGTSE
-263 VHTNK
+263 
-268 DNSIELQQWVNSNPT
+268 SIKHDANVELQQWVNSNPT
-283 QLMQQNAQ
+283 QLIQQNKQ
-291 IDDAQ
+291 ITPA
-296 LALLRSQ
+296 AIELLRSQ
-303 PQLLFQDA
+303 PELLFQDA
-311 LSPISTARIN
+311 ESPISTARIN
-321 LQAAVKAYQANEL
+321 LQASVKAYQNNAL

-366 IEGQLLNFRNLLK
+366 IEGQLLNFRNILK
-379 TTGQD
+379 TPGQD

-391 ASILTQLDQADTVL
+391 TSILTQLSQAETLL

-444 ERHDAIKFVHLGWI
+444 ERHDAIKFVHFGWI

-508 QGSKWQSYIKNNVD
+508 QGTKWQSYIKNNVD
-522 RHLNAGT
+522 RHLNTGT

-571 LVYGLLAGIA
+571 LVYGLLAGMA
-581 ILAVIAWLMMRYSV
+581 ILGLIAWLMMRYSV

-601 FFAVSAYF
+601 FFAVSSYF
-609 MLFLAFILAG
+609 MLVLAFILAG
-619 KGISALQEAAIINLT
+619 KGISALQEAAVIGLT
-634 PFPIDVSVSWL
+634 PFPVDVSISWL

-650 WQGLSIQMLI
+650 WQGLSTQLI
-660 VVLFS
+660 IVALFS
-665 VMVMR
+665 LLVLR
-670 NRYAK
+670 NRQAKSVQGNRAE

>member
-1 LNTLLNTLLNT
+1 LNT
-12 ILNAIL
+12 
-18 NFLSSVSNNLSSSIS
+18 FLSKFTLWRQQLSYYVFNKCLLIIISSV
-33 LKLVL
+33 
-38 VTLSTLFSANMLAQ
+38 FSASLWAQ
-52 EPLPATQEALKQT
+52 SPALTSAETSAERLKNT

-76 VDYAEAITQGQI
+76 VDYAEAITQGEI
-88 TNADEFAEMQQFASI
+88 TNPDEFAEMQQFASI
-103 IIEKTNR
+103 IIEKTTR

-117 SLKTDA
+117 SLKADA

-131 DKLSLEVIQGL
+131 DKLSLEVIQKL
-142 SQKIRKQLLSQSP
+142 SQKIRQQLLSQSP

-165 KNNVTQLFIENCSS
+165 KNNVKQLFIENCSS
-179 CHGTLGQ
+179 CHGDLGQ
-186 GDGPLAKSLSPE
+186 GDGPIAKSLSPE
-198 PTNFTDQERALNR
+198 PTNFTDKERALNR
-211 SILGLFDAI
+211 SLLGLYDAI
-220 SDGLEGSAMRAFSEL
+220 SDGLDGSAMRAFSEL
-235 NDQQRWSLAFY
+235 NEQQRWSLAFY
-246 VGSLAFESTAE
+246 VGSLAFE
-257 PIAATA
+257 AAPGTSE
-263 VHTNK
+263 
-268 DNSIELQQWVNSNPT
+268 SIKHDANVELQQWVNSNPT
-283 QLMQQNAQ
+283 QLIQQNKQ
-291 IDDAQ
+291 ITPA
-296 LALLRSQ
+296 AIELLRSQ
-303 PQLLFQDA
+303 PELLFQDA
-311 LSPISTARIN
+311 ESPISTARIN
-321 LQAAVKAYQANEL
+321 LQASVKAYQNNEL

-458 SALVAGVLTWW
+458 SALVAGIFTWW

-571 LVYGLLAGIA
+571 LVYGLLTGMV

-645 GIAST
+645 GIASS

-670 NRYAK
+670 NRYVK

>member
-1 LNTLLNTLLNT
+1 MNT
-12 ILNAIL
+12 
-18 NFLSSVSNNLSSSIS
+18 FLSSITLWRQQLTSSVFNKCLLIVIS
-33 LKLVL
+33 SVFSTSLWAQSPA
-38 VTLSTLFSANMLAQ
+38 VTSQ
-52 EPLPATQEALKQT
+52 EISPETSQDRLKQT

-76 VDYAEAITQGQI
+76 VDYSEAISAGEI
-88 TNADEFAEMQQFASI
+88 NNADEFAEMQQFASI
-103 IIEKTNR
+103 IIEKTS
-110 LNNDEPN
+110 LLANDKPN
-117 SLKTDA
+117 SLMTDA
-123 LQLQQAIE
+123 LQLQQAIA
-131 DKLSLEVIQGL
+131 DKSSLDVIQQF

-160 TQLLA
+160 SQLIA
-165 KNNVTQLFIENCSS
+165 KDNVKQLFIENCSS
-179 CHGTLGQ
+179 CHGDLGQ
-186 GDGPLAKSLSPE
+186 GNGPLAKSLSPQ

-211 SILGLFDAI
+211 SLLGLFDAI
-220 SDGLEGSAMRAFSEL
+220 SDGLDGSAMRAFSEL
-235 NDQQRWSLAFY
+235 NDQQRWSLTFY
-246 VGSLAFESTAE
+246 VGSLAFE
-257 PIAATA
+257 PTA
-263 VHTNK
+263 VTTKHIKQDAN
-268 DNSIELQQWVNSNPT
+268 IELQQWVNSNPT
-283 QLMQQNAQ
+283 QLLQQNVG
-291 IDDAQ
+291 IDRSQ
-296 LALLRSQ
+296 LERLRSQ
-303 PQLLFQDA
+303 PELLFQHA
-311 LSPISTARIN
+311 ESPISVTRTN

-349 ELIENTLD
+349 ELIENNLD

-366 IEGQLLNFRNLLK
+366 IETKLLNFRNLLK
-379 TTGQD
+379 TTGQN
-384 TLVNQEL
+384 TLVNQQL
-391 ASILTQLDQADTVL
+391 SSILTQLNQADTVL

-444 ERHDAIKFVHLGWI
+444 ERHDAIKFVHFGWI
-458 SALVAGVLTWW
+458 SALAAGVLTWW

-475 SISGASRELME
+475 SISGASREVME

-508 QGSKWQSYIKNNVD
+508 QGSKWQSYLKKNVD
-522 RHLNAGT
+522 RHLNTGT

-562 ASSNEQVSY
+562 ASSNEQVTY
-571 LVYGLLAGIA
+571 LAYGLLTGMA

-601 FFAVSAYF
+601 FFAVSSYF
-609 MLFLAFILAG
+609 MLILAFILAG

-634 PFPIDVSVSWL
+634 PFPVDVSISWL

-650 WQGLSIQMLI
+650 WQGLTTQMVI

-665 VMVMR
+665 FLVIR
-670 NRYAK
+670 NREAK

>member
-1 LNTLLNTLLNT
+1 MNT
-12 ILNAIL
+12 
-18 NFLSSVSNNLSSSIS
+18 FLSSFTLWRQQLTSSVFNRCLLVVIASVFSTSLWAQSPAVTSHEIS
-33 LKLVL
+33 HETSPDL
-38 VTLSTLFSANMLAQ
+38 
-52 EPLPATQEALKQT
+52 LKQT

-76 VDYAEAITQGQI
+76 VDYSEAVTEGSIS
-88 TNADEFAEMQQFASI
+88 NPDEFAEMQQFASI
-103 IIEKTNR
+103 IIEKTN
-110 LNNDEPN
+110 LLANDVPN
-117 SLKTDA
+117 SLTADA
-123 LQLQQAIE
+123 LQLQQAIV
-131 DKLSLEVIQGL
+131 DKSSLDVIQGL
-142 SQKIRKQLLSQSP
+142 SQKIRNQLLSQSP

-165 KNNVTQLFIENCSS
+165 KENVRQLFIENCST
-179 CHGTLGQ
+179 CHGDLGQ
-186 GDGPLAKSLSPE
+186 GNGPLAKSLSPE

-211 SILGLFDAI
+211 SLLGLYDAI
-220 SDGLEGSAMRAFSEL
+220 SDGLDGSAMRAFSEL

-246 VGSLAFESTAE
+246 VGSLAFEPTAITTKHIE
-257 PIAATA
+257 NDA
-263 VHTNK
+263 N
-268 DNSIELQQWVNSNPT
+268 IELQQWVNSNPT
-283 QLMQQNAQ
+283 QLIQQNVE
-291 IDDAQ
+291 IDKAQ

-303 PQLLFQDA
+303 PEVLFQHAD
-311 LSPISTARIN
+311 SPISVARTN

-349 ELIENTLD
+349 ELIENNLD
-357 AHDSGLRKS
+357 AHDSSLRKS
-366 IEGQLLNFRNLLK
+366 IESQLLNFRNILN
-379 TTGQD
+379 TAGQD
-384 TLVNQEL
+384 NQVNQQL
-391 ASILTQLDQADTVL
+391 TSILAQLDQADTLL

-444 ERHDAIKFVHLGWI
+444 ERQDAIKFVHFGWI
-458 SALVAGVLTWW
+458 SALATGVLTWW

-522 RHLNAGT
+522 RHLNTGT

-571 LVYGLLAGIA
+571 LVYGLLAGMA

-601 FFAVSAYF
+601 FFAVSSYF
-609 MLFLAFILAG
+609 MLILAFILAG
-619 KGISALQEAAIINLT
+619 KGISALQEAAVISLT
-634 PFPIDVSVSWL
+634 PFPIDVSISWL

-650 WQGLSIQMLI
+650 WQGLGTQMVI

-665 VMVMR
+665 LLAIR
-670 NRYAK
+670 NRTQSLTTH

>member
-1 LNTLLNTLLNT
+1 M
-12 ILNAIL
+12 III
-18 NFLSSVSNNLSSSIS
+18 SSVFSTS
-33 LKLVL
+33 LWAQSP
-38 VTLSTLFSANMLAQ
+38 TLILKEVSQKTSPDL
-52 EPLPATQEALKQT
+52 LKQT

-76 VDYAEAITQGQI
+76 VDYSEAVTAGNIS
-88 TNADEFAEMQQFASI
+88 NPDEFAEMQQFASI
-103 IIEKTNR
+103 IIEKTN
-110 LNNDEPN
+110 LLANDVPN
-117 SLKTDA
+117 SLTADA
-123 LQLQQAIE
+123 LQLQQAIA
-131 DKLSLEVIQGL
+131 DKSSLDVIQGL

-160 TQLLA
+160 TQLLP
-165 KNNVTQLFIENCSS
+165 KENVKQLFIENCST
-179 CHGTLGQ
+179 CHGDLGQ

-211 SILGLFDAI
+211 SLLGLYDAI
-220 SDGLEGSAMRAFSEL
+220 SDGLDGSAMRAFSEL

-246 VGSLAFESTAE
+246 VGSLAFEPS
-257 PIAATA
+257 AATLEHIKYDA
-263 VHTNK
+263 N
-268 DNSIELQQWVNSNPT
+268 IELQQWVNSNPT
-283 QLMQQNAQ
+283 QLLQQNVD
-291 IDDAQ
+291 INRSQ
-296 LALLRSQ
+296 LERLRSQ
-303 PQLLFQDA
+303 PELLFQHA
-311 LSPISTARIN
+311 QSPISTARTN
-321 LQAAVKAYQANEL
+321 LQAAVDAYHANEL
-334 AQAQT
+334 TQAQT

-357 AHDSGLRKS
+357 AHDSSLRKS

-379 TTGQD
+379 TEGQT
-384 TLVNQEL
+384 TLVNQEF
-391 ASILTQLDQADTVL
+391 ASILAQLNQAETVL

-444 ERHDAIKFVHLGWI
+444 ERQDAIKFVHFGWI
-458 SALVAGVLTWW
+458 SALAAGVLTWW

-522 RHLNAGT
+522 RHLNTGT

-562 ASSNEQVSY
+562 TSSNEQVSY
-571 LVYGLLAGIA
+571 LIYGLLAGIA

-601 FFAVSAYF
+601 FFSVSSYF
-609 MLFLAFILAG
+609 MLVLAFVLAG
-619 KGISALQEAAIINLT
+619 KGISALQEAAVINLT
-634 PFPIDVSVSWL
+634 PFPFDVSISWL

-650 WQGLSIQMLI
+650 WQGLSTQMVI

-665 VMVMR
+665 LLVIR
-670 NRYAK
+670 NRDVK

>member
-1 LNTLLNTLLNT
+1 MFSTSLWAQSPTVT
-12 ILNAIL
+12 
-18 NFLSSVSNNLSSSIS
+18 SQEIS
-33 LKLVL
+33 HETSPDL
-38 VTLSTLFSANMLAQ
+38 
-52 EPLPATQEALKQT
+52 LKQT

-76 VDYAEAITQGQI
+76 VDYSEAVTEGSIS
-88 TNADEFAEMQQFASI
+88 NPDEFAEMQQFASI
-103 IIEKTNR
+103 IIEKTN
-110 LNNDEPN
+110 LLANDVPN
-117 SLKTDA
+117 SLTADA
-123 LQLQQAIE
+123 LQLQQAIA
-131 DKLSLEVIQGL
+131 DKSSLDVIQGL
-142 SQKIRKQLLSQSP
+142 SQKIRNQLLSQSP

-165 KNNVTQLFIENCSS
+165 KENVKQLFIENCST
-179 CHGTLGQ
+179 CHGDLGQ

-211 SILGLFDAI
+211 SLLGLYDAI
-220 SDGLEGSAMRAFSEL
+220 SDGLDGSAMRAFSEL

-246 VGSLAFESTAE
+246 IGSLAFEPTATTTKHIE
-257 PIAATA
+257 NDA
-263 VHTNK
+263 N
-268 DNSIELQQWVNSNPT
+268 IELQQWVNSNPT
-283 QLMQQNAQ
+283 QLIEQNVE
-291 IDDAQ
+291 IDKAQ

-303 PQLLFQDA
+303 PELLFQYAD
-311 LSPISTARIN
+311 SPISVARTN

-349 ELIENTLD
+349 ELIENNLD
-357 AHDSGLRKS
+357 AHDSSLRKS
-366 IEGQLLNFRNLLK
+366 IESQLLNFRNILK

-384 TLVNQEL
+384 NQVNQQL
-391 ASILTQLDQADTVL
+391 TSILAQLDQADTLL
-405 TGQSLSNNAMFSA
+405 TEQSLSNNAMFSA

-444 ERHDAIKFVHLGWI
+444 ERQDAIKFVHFGWI
-458 SALVAGVLTWW
+458 SALAAGVLTWW

-522 RHLNAGT
+522 RHLNTGT

-571 LVYGLLAGIA
+571 LVYGLLAGMA

-601 FFAVSAYF
+601 FFAVSSYF
-609 MLFLAFILAG
+609 MLILAFILAG
-619 KGISALQEAAIINLT
+619 KGISALQEAAVISLT
-634 PFPIDVSVSWL
+634 PFPLDVSISWL

-650 WQGLSIQMLI
+650 WQGLGTQMVI

-665 VMVMR
+665 LLVIR
-670 NRYAK
+670 NRDAK

>member
-1 LNTLLNTLLNT
+1 LNT
-12 ILNAIL
+12 
-18 NFLSSVSNNLSSSIS
+18 FLSKFTLWRQQLSYYVFNKCLLIIISSV
-33 LKLVL
+33 
-38 VTLSTLFSANMLAQ
+38 FSASLWAQ
-52 EPLPATQEALKQT
+52 SPALTSAETSAERLKNT

-76 VDYAEAITQGQI
+76 VDYAEAITQGEI
-88 TNADEFAEMQQFASI
+88 TNPDEFAEMQQFASI
-103 IIEKTNR
+103 IIEKTTR

-117 SLKTDA
+117 SLKADA

-131 DKLSLEVIQGL
+131 DKLSLEVIQKL
-142 SQKIRKQLLSQSP
+142 SQKIRQQLLSQSP

-165 KNNVTQLFIENCSS
+165 KNNVKQLFIENCSS
-179 CHGTLGQ
+179 CHGDLGQ
-186 GDGPLAKSLSPE
+186 GDGPIAKSLSPE
-198 PTNFTDQERALNR
+198 PTNFTDKERALNR
-211 SILGLFDAI
+211 SLLGLYDAI
-220 SDGLEGSAMRAFSEL
+220 SDGLDGSAMRAFSEL
-235 NDQQRWSLAFY
+235 NEQQRWSLAFY
-246 VGSLAFESTAE
+246 VGSLAFEATAE

-268 DNSIELQQWVNSNPT
+268 DNSIKLQQWVNSNPT

-321 LQAAVKAYQANEL
+321 LQASVKAYQNNEL

-458 SALVAGVLTWW
+458 SALVAGVFTWW

-571 LVYGLLAGIA
+571 LVYGLLTGMV

-645 GIAST
+645 GIASS

-670 NRYAK
+670 NRYVK

>member
-1 LNTLLNTLLNT
+1 MNT
-12 ILNAIL
+12 
-18 NFLSSVSNNLSSSIS
+18 FLSSFTLWRQQLTSSVFNRCLLVVIASVFSTSLWAQSPAVTSQEIS
-33 LKLVL
+33 HETSPDL
-38 VTLSTLFSANMLAQ
+38 
-52 EPLPATQEALKQT
+52 LKQT

-76 VDYAEAITQGQI
+76 VDYSEAVTEGRIS
-88 TNADEFAEMQQFASI
+88 NPDEFAEMQQFASI
-103 IIEKTNR
+103 IIEKTN
-110 LNNDEPN
+110 LIANDVPN
-117 SLKTDA
+117 SLTADA
-123 LQLQQAIE
+123 LQLQQAIA
-131 DKLSLEVIQGL
+131 DKSSLGVIQGL
-142 SQKIRKQLLSQSP
+142 SQKIRNQLLSQSP

-165 KNNVTQLFIENCSS
+165 KENVRQLFIENCST
-179 CHGTLGQ
+179 CHGDLGQ
-186 GDGPLAKSLSPE
+186 GNGPLAKSLSPE

-211 SILGLFDAI
+211 SLLGLYDAI
-220 SDGLEGSAMRAFSEL
+220 SDGLDGSAMRAFSEL

-246 VGSLAFESTAE
+246 VGSLAFEPT
-257 PIAATA
+257 ATA
-263 VHTNK
+263 SEHIKHDAN
-268 DNSIELQQWVNSNPT
+268 IELRQWVNSNPT
-283 QLMQQNAQ
+283 QLIEQNVG
-291 IDDAQ
+291 IDKAQ
-296 LALLRSQ
+296 LSLLRSQ
-303 PQLLFQDA
+303 PERLFQHAD
-311 LSPISTARIN
+311 SPISVARTN
-321 LQAAVKAYQANEL
+321 LQAAVKAYKANEF

-349 ELIENTLD
+349 ELIENNLD
-357 AHDSGLRKS
+357 AHDSSLRKS
-366 IEGQLLNFRNLLK
+366 IESQLLNFRNILK

-384 TLVNQEL
+384 NQVNQQL
-391 ASILTQLDQADTVL
+391 TSILAQLDQADTLL

-444 ERHDAIKFVHLGWI
+444 ERQDAIKFVHFGWI
-458 SALVAGVLTWW
+458 SALAAGVLTWW

-522 RHLNAGT
+522 RHLNTGT

-571 LVYGLLAGIA
+571 LVYGLLAGMA

-601 FFAVSAYF
+601 FFAVSSYF
-609 MLFLAFILAG
+609 MLILAFILAG
-619 KGISALQEAAIINLT
+619 KGISALQEAAVISLT
-634 PFPIDVSVSWL
+634 PFPIDVSISWL

-650 WQGLSIQMLI
+650 WQGLSTQMVI

-665 VMVMR
+665 FLVIR
-670 NRYAK
+670 NRDTK

>member
-1 LNTLLNTLLNT
+1 LLAISAIFSTTLW
-12 ILNAIL
+12 
-18 NFLSSVSNNLSSSIS
+18 
-33 LKLVL
+33 
-38 VTLSTLFSANMLAQ
+38 AQ
-52 EPLPATQEALKQT
+52 SPAMTSDDIVKQT

-76 VDYAEAITQGQI
+76 VDYSEAVTAGNI
-88 TNADEFAEMQQFASI
+88 TNPDEFAEMKQFASI
-103 IIEKTNR
+103 IIEKTN
-110 LNNDEPN
+110 LLANDIQN
-117 SLKTDA
+117 SVMTDA

-131 DKLSLEVIQGL
+131 DKAPLAVIQGF
-142 SQKIRKQLLSQSP
+142 SQQIRQQLLSQSP
-155 ALVLP
+155 ALILP
-160 TQLLA
+160 SQLLT
-165 KNNVTQLFIENCSS
+165 KDHVQQLFIENCSS
-179 CHGTLGQ
+179 CHGDLGQ
-186 GDGPLAKSLSPE
+186 GNGPLAKSLAPE

-211 SILGLFDAI
+211 SLLGLYDAI
-220 SDGLEGSAMRAFSEL
+220 SDGLDGSAMRAFSEL

-246 VGSLAFESTAE
+246 VGSLAFEPTATVTE
-257 PIAATA
+257 
-263 VHTNK
+263 HNKHDTNV
-268 DNSIELQQWVNSNPT
+268 ELQQWVNNNPI
-283 QLMQQNAQ
+283 QLLQQDVG
-291 IDDAQ
+291 IDRSQ
-296 LALLRSQ
+296 LELLRSQ
-303 PQLLFQDA
+303 PELLFQHA
-311 LSPISTARIN
+311 ESPISTARTN
-321 LQAAVKAYQANEL
+321 LQAAVEAYHANEL

-357 AHDSGLRKS
+357 AHDSSLRKS
-366 IEGQLLNFRNLLK
+366 IESQLLNFRNLLK
-379 TTGQD
+379 VPGQTTQI
-384 TLVNQEL
+384 NQEF
-391 ASILTQLDQADTVL
+391 ASIMTQLNQADTVL

-444 ERHDAIKFVHLGWI
+444 ERHDAIKFVHFGWI
-458 SALVAGVLTWW
+458 SALAAGVLTWW

-486 GGAALLAALVLFY
+486 GGAALMAALVLFY

-522 RHLNAGT
+522 RHLNTGT

-562 ASSNEQVSY
+562 DSSNEQVSY
-571 LVYGLLAGIA
+571 LVYGLLAGMA

-601 FFAVSAYF
+601 FFAVSSYF
-609 MLFLAFILAG
+609 MLVLAFILAG
-619 KGISALQEAAIINLT
+619 KGISALQEAAVISLT
-634 PFPIDVSVSWL
+634 PFPLDVSISWL

-650 WQGLSIQMLI
+650 WQGLSTQMVI

-665 VMVMR
+665 FLVIR

>member
-1 LNTLLNTLLNT
+1 MNT
-12 ILNAIL
+12 
-18 NFLSSVSNNLSSSIS
+18 FLSSFTLWRQQLTSSVFNRCLLVVIASVFSTSLWAQSPAVTSQEIS
-33 LKLVL
+33 HETSPDL
-38 VTLSTLFSANMLAQ
+38 
-52 EPLPATQEALKQT
+52 LKQT

-76 VDYAEAITQGQI
+76 VDYSEAVIEGSI
-88 TNADEFAEMQQFASI
+88 SNPDEFAEMQQFASI
-103 IIEKTNR
+103 ITEKTN
-110 LNNDEPN
+110 LLANDVPN
-117 SLKTDA
+117 SLTADA
-123 LQLQQAIE
+123 LQLQQSIA
-131 DKLSLEVIQGL
+131 DKSSLDVIQGL
-142 SQKIRKQLLSQSP
+142 SQKIRNQLLSQSP

-165 KNNVTQLFIENCSS
+165 KENVKQLFIENCST
-179 CHGTLGQ
+179 CHGDLGQ

-211 SILGLFDAI
+211 SLLGLYDAI
-220 SDGLEGSAMRAFSEL
+220 SDGLDGSAMRAFSEL

-246 VGSLAFESTAE
+246 VGSLAFEPTAITTKHIE
-257 PIAATA
+257 NDA
-263 VHTNK
+263 N
-268 DNSIELQQWVNSNPT
+268 IELQQWVNSNPT
-283 QLMQQNAQ
+283 QLIHQNVE
-291 IDDAQ
+291 IDKAQ

-303 PQLLFQDA
+303 PELLFQHAD
-311 LSPISTARIN
+311 SPISVARTN

-349 ELIENTLD
+349 ELIENNLD
-357 AHDSGLRKS
+357 AHDSSLRKS
-366 IEGQLLNFRNLLK
+366 IESQLLNFRNILK
-379 TTGQD
+379 TAGQD
-384 TLVNQEL
+384 NQVNQQL
-391 ASILTQLDQADTVL
+391 TSILAQLDQADTLL

-444 ERHDAIKFVHLGWI
+444 ERQDAIKFVHFGWI
-458 SALVAGVLTWW
+458 SALAAGVLTWW

-522 RHLNAGT
+522 RHLNTGT

-571 LVYGLLAGIA
+571 LVYGLLAGMA

-601 FFAVSAYF
+601 FFAVSSYF
-609 MLFLAFILAG
+609 MLILAFILAG
-619 KGISALQEAAIINLT
+619 KGISALQEAAVISLT
-634 PFPIDVSVSWL
+634 PFPIDVSISWL

-650 WQGLSIQMLI
+650 WQGLGTQMVI

-665 VMVMR
+665 LLAIR
-670 NRYAK
+670 NRTQSLTTH

>member
-1 LNTLLNTLLNT
+1 MNT
-12 ILNAIL
+12 
-18 NFLSSVSNNLSSSIS
+18 FLSSFTLWRQQLTSSVFNRCLLVVIASVFSTSLWAQSPAVTSQEIS
-33 LKLVL
+33 HETSPDL
-38 VTLSTLFSANMLAQ
+38 
-52 EPLPATQEALKQT
+52 LKQT

-76 VDYAEAITQGQI
+76 VDYSEAVTEGSIS
-88 TNADEFAEMQQFASI
+88 NPDEFAEMQQFASI
-103 IIEKTNR
+103 IIEKTN
-110 LNNDEPN
+110 LLANDVPN
-117 SLKTDA
+117 SLTADA
-123 LQLQQAIE
+123 LQLQQAIA
-131 DKLSLEVIQGL
+131 DKSSLDVIQGL
-142 SQKIRKQLLSQSP
+142 SQKIRNQLLSQSP

-165 KNNVTQLFIENCSS
+165 KENVKQLFIENCST
-179 CHGTLGQ
+179 CHGDLGQ

-211 SILGLFDAI
+211 SLLGLYDAI
-220 SDGLEGSAMRAFSEL
+220 SDGLDGSAMRAFSEL

-246 VGSLAFESTAE
+246 VGSLAFEPTAITTKHIE
-257 PIAATA
+257 NDA
-263 VHTNK
+263 N
-268 DNSIELQQWVNSNPT
+268 IELQQWVNSNPT
-283 QLMQQNAQ
+283 QLIQQNVE
-291 IDDAQ
+291 IGKAQ
-296 LALLRSQ
+296 LTLLRSQ
-303 PQLLFQDA
+303 PELLFQHAD
-311 LSPISTARIN
+311 SPISVARTN

-349 ELIENTLD
+349 ELIENNLD
-357 AHDSGLRKS
+357 AHDSSLRKS
-366 IEGQLLNFRNLLK
+366 IESQLLNFRNILK
-379 TTGQD
+379 TAGQD
-384 TLVNQEL
+384 NQVNQQL
-391 ASILTQLDQADTVL
+391 TSILAQLDQADTLL

-444 ERHDAIKFVHLGWI
+444 ERQDAIKFVHFGWI
-458 SALVAGVLTWW
+458 SALAAGVLTWW

-522 RHLNAGT
+522 RHLNTGT

-571 LVYGLLAGIA
+571 LVYGLLAGMA

-601 FFAVSAYF
+601 FFAVSSYF
-609 MLFLAFILAG
+609 MLILAFILAG
-619 KGISALQEAAIINLT
+619 KGISALQEAAVISLT
-634 PFPIDVSVSWL
+634 PFPIDVSISWL

-650 WQGLSIQMLI
+650 WQGLGTQMVI

-665 VMVMR
+665 LLAIR
-670 NRYAK
+670 NRTQSLTTH

>member
-1 LNTLLNTLLNT
+1 MNT
-12 ILNAIL
+12 
-18 NFLSSVSNNLSSSIS
+18 FLSSFTLWRQQLTSSVFNRCLLVVIASVFSTSLWAQSPAVTSQEIS
-33 LKLVL
+33 HETSPDL
-38 VTLSTLFSANMLAQ
+38 
-52 EPLPATQEALKQT
+52 LKQT

-76 VDYAEAITQGQI
+76 VDYSEAVTEGRIS
-88 TNADEFAEMQQFASI
+88 NPDEFAEMQQFASI
-103 IIEKTNR
+103 IIEKTN
-110 LNNDEPN
+110 LLANDVPN
-117 SLKTDA
+117 SLTADA
-123 LQLQQAIE
+123 LQLQQSIA
-131 DKLSLEVIQGL
+131 DKSSLDVIQGL
-142 SQKIRKQLLSQSP
+142 SQKIRNQLLSQSP

-165 KNNVTQLFIENCSS
+165 KENVKQLFIENCST
-179 CHGTLGQ
+179 CHGDLGQ

-198 PTNFTDQERALNR
+198 PTNFTDQERAMNR
-211 SILGLFDAI
+211 SLLGLYDAI
-220 SDGLEGSAMRAFSEL
+220 SDGLDGSAMRAFSEL

-246 VGSLAFESTAE
+246 VGSLAFEPT
-257 PIAATA
+257 ATA
-263 VHTNK
+263 TEHIKHDAN
-268 DNSIELQQWVNSNPT
+268 IELQQWVNSNPT
-283 QLMQQNAQ
+283 QLIQQNVG
-291 IDDAQ
+291 IDKAQ
-296 LALLRSQ
+296 LSLLRSQ
-303 PQLLFQDA
+303 PERLFQHAD
-311 LSPISTARIN
+311 SPISVARTN
-321 LQAAVKAYQANEL
+321 LQAAVKAYKANEF

-349 ELIENTLD
+349 ELIENNLD
-357 AHDSGLRKS
+357 AHDSSLRKS
-366 IEGQLLNFRNLLK
+366 IESQLLNFRNILK

-384 TLVNQEL
+384 NQVNQQL
-391 ASILTQLDQADTVL
+391 TSILAQLDQADTLL

-444 ERHDAIKFVHLGWI
+444 ERQDAIKFVHFGWI
-458 SALVAGVLTWW
+458 SALAAGVLTWW

-522 RHLNAGT
+522 RHLNTGT

-571 LVYGLLAGIA
+571 LVYGLLAGMA

-601 FFAVSAYF
+601 FFAVSSYF
-609 MLFLAFILAG
+609 MLILAFILAG
-619 KGISALQEAAIINLT
+619 KGISALQEAAVISLT
-634 PFPIDVSVSWL
+634 PFPIDVSISWL

-650 WQGLSIQMLI
+650 WQGLSTQMVI

-665 VMVMR
+665 FLVIR
-670 NRYAK
+670 NRDTK

>member
-1 LNTLLNTLLNT
+1 MTSDD
-12 ILNAIL
+12 I
-18 NFLSSVSNNLSSSIS
+18 V
-33 LKLVL
+33 
-38 VTLSTLFSANMLAQ
+38 
-52 EPLPATQEALKQT
+52 KQT

-76 VDYAEAITQGQI
+76 VDYSEAVTAGNI
-88 TNADEFAEMQQFASI
+88 TNPDEFAEMQQFASI
-103 IIEKTNR
+103 IIEKTN
-110 LNNDEPN
+110 LLANDMQN
-117 SLKTDA
+117 SVITDA

-131 DKLSLEVIQGL
+131 DKAPLAVIQGF
-142 SQKIRKQLLSQSP
+142 SQQIRQQLLSQSP
-155 ALVLP
+155 ALILP
-160 TQLLA
+160 SQLLT
-165 KNNVTQLFIENCSS
+165 KDHVQQLFIENCSS
-179 CHGTLGQ
+179 CHGDLGQ
-186 GDGPLAKSLSPE
+186 GNGPLAKSLAPE

-211 SILGLFDAI
+211 SLLGLYDAI
-220 SDGLEGSAMRAFSEL
+220 SDGLDGSAMRAFSEL

-246 VGSLAFESTAE
+246 VGSLAFEPTATVTE
-257 PIAATA
+257 
-263 VHTNK
+263 HNKHDTNV
-268 DNSIELQQWVNSNPT
+268 ELQQWVNNNPI
-283 QLMQQNAQ
+283 QLLQQDVG
-291 IDDAQ
+291 IDRSQ
-296 LALLRSQ
+296 LELLRSQ
-303 PQLLFQDA
+303 PELLFQHA
-311 LSPISTARIN
+311 ESPISTARTN
-321 LQAAVKAYQANEL
+321 LQAAVEAYHANEL

-357 AHDSGLRKS
+357 AHDSSLRKS
-366 IEGQLLNFRNLLK
+366 IESQLLNFRNLLK
-379 TTGQD
+379 VPGQTTQI
-384 TLVNQEL
+384 NQEF
-391 ASILTQLDQADTVL
+391 ASIMTQLNQADTVL

-444 ERHDAIKFVHLGWI
+444 ERHDAIKFVHFGWI
-458 SALVAGVLTWW
+458 SALAAGVLTWW

-486 GGAALLAALVLFY
+486 GGAALMAALVLFY

-522 RHLNAGT
+522 RHLNTGT

-562 ASSNEQVSY
+562 DSSNEQVSY
-571 LVYGLLAGIA
+571 LVYGLLAGMA

-601 FFAVSAYF
+601 FFAVSSYF
-609 MLFLAFILAG
+609 MLVLAFILAG
-619 KGISALQEAAIINLT
+619 KGISALQEAAVISLT
-634 PFPIDVSVSWL
+634 PFPLDVSISWL

-650 WQGLSIQMLI
+650 WQGLSTQMVI

-665 VMVMR
+665 FLVIR

>member
-1 LNTLLNTLLNT
+1 MFNRCLLVV
-12 ILNAIL
+12 IA
-18 NFLSSVSNNLSSSIS
+18 SVFSTSLWAQSPAVTSQEIS
-33 LKLVL
+33 HETSPDL
-38 VTLSTLFSANMLAQ
+38 
-52 EPLPATQEALKQT
+52 LKQT

-76 VDYAEAITQGQI
+76 VDYSEAVTEGSIS
-88 TNADEFAEMQQFASI
+88 NPDEFAEMQQFASI
-103 IIEKTNR
+103 IIEKTN
-110 LNNDEPN
+110 LLANDVPN
-117 SLKTDA
+117 SLTADA
-123 LQLQQAIE
+123 LQLQQAIV
-131 DKLSLEVIQGL
+131 DKSSLDVIQGL
-142 SQKIRKQLLSQSP
+142 SQKIRNQLLSQSP

-165 KNNVTQLFIENCSS
+165 KENVKQLFIENCST
-179 CHGTLGQ
+179 CHGDLGQ

-211 SILGLFDAI
+211 SLLGLYDAI
-220 SDGLEGSAMRAFSEL
+220 SDGLDGSAMRAFSEL

-246 VGSLAFESTAE
+246 VGSLAFEPTATTTKHIE
-257 PIAATA
+257 NDA
-263 VHTNK
+263 N
-268 DNSIELQQWVNSNPT
+268 IELQQWVNSNPT
-283 QLMQQNAQ
+283 QLIEQNVE
-291 IDDAQ
+291 IDKAQ

-303 PQLLFQDA
+303 PELLFQYAD
-311 LSPISTARIN
+311 SPISVARTN

-349 ELIENTLD
+349 ELIENNLD
-357 AHDSGLRKS
+357 AHDSSLRKS
-366 IEGQLLNFRNLLK
+366 IESQLLNFRNILK

-384 TLVNQEL
+384 NQVNQQL
-391 ASILTQLDQADTVL
+391 TSILAQLDQADTLL
-405 TGQSLSNNAMFSA
+405 TEQSLSNNAMFSA

-444 ERHDAIKFVHLGWI
+444 ERQDAIKFVHFGWI
-458 SALVAGVLTWW
+458 SALAAGVLTWW

-522 RHLNAGT
+522 RHLNTGT

-571 LVYGLLAGIA
+571 LVYGLLAGMA

-601 FFAVSAYF
+601 FFAVSSYF
-609 MLFLAFILAG
+609 MLILAFILAG
-619 KGISALQEAAIINLT
+619 KGISALQEAAVISLT
-634 PFPIDVSVSWL
+634 PFPLDVSISWL

-650 WQGLSIQMLI
+650 WQGLGTQMVI

-665 VMVMR
+665 LLVIR
-670 NRYAK
+670 NRDAK

>member
-1 LNTLLNTLLNT
+1 MTSDD
-12 ILNAIL
+12 I
-18 NFLSSVSNNLSSSIS
+18 V
-33 LKLVL
+33 
-38 VTLSTLFSANMLAQ
+38 
-52 EPLPATQEALKQT
+52 KQT

-76 VDYAEAITQGQI
+76 VDYSEAVTAGNI
-88 TNADEFAEMQQFASI
+88 TNPDEFAEMQQFASI
-103 IIEKTNR
+103 IIEKTN
-110 LNNDEPN
+110 LLANDMQN
-117 SLKTDA
+117 SVMADA

-131 DKLSLEVIQGL
+131 DKAPLAVIQEF
-142 SQKIRKQLLSQSP
+142 SQQIRQQLLSQSP
-155 ALVLP
+155 ALILP
-160 TQLLA
+160 SQLLT
-165 KNNVTQLFIENCSS
+165 KDHVQQLFIENCSS
-179 CHGTLGQ
+179 CHGDLGQ
-186 GDGPLAKSLSPE
+186 GNGPLAKSLTPE

-211 SILGLFDAI
+211 SLLGLYDAI
-220 SDGLEGSAMRAFSEL
+220 SDGLDGSAMRAFSEL

-246 VGSLAFESTAE
+246 VGSLAFEPT
-257 PIAATA
+257 ATA
-263 VHTNK
+263 TEHRKHDTNV
-268 DNSIELQQWVNSNPT
+268 ELQQWVNNNPI
-283 QLMQQNAQ
+283 QLLQQDVG
-291 IDDAQ
+291 IDRSQ
-296 LALLRSQ
+296 LELLRSQ
-303 PQLLFQDA
+303 PELLFQHA
-311 LSPISTARIN
+311 ESPISTARTN
-321 LQAAVKAYQANEL
+321 LQAAVEAYHANEL

-357 AHDSGLRKS
+357 AHDSSLRKS
-366 IEGQLLNFRNLLK
+366 IESQLLNFRNLLK
-379 TTGQD
+379 VPGQTTQI
-384 TLVNQEL
+384 NQEF
-391 ASILTQLDQADTVL
+391 ASIMTQLNQADTVL

-444 ERHDAIKFVHLGWI
+444 ERHDAIKFVHFGWI
-458 SALVAGVLTWW
+458 SALAAGVLTWW

-486 GGAALLAALVLFY
+486 GGAALMAALVLFY

-508 QGSKWQSYIKNNVD
+508 QGSKWQGYIKNNVD
-522 RHLNAGT
+522 RHLNTGT

-562 ASSNEQVSY
+562 DSSNEQVSY
-571 LVYGLLAGIA
+571 LVYGLLAGMA

-601 FFAVSAYF
+601 FFAVSSYF
-609 MLFLAFILAG
+609 MLVLAFILAG
-619 KGISALQEAAIINLT
+619 KGISALQEAAVISLT
-634 PFPIDVSVSWL
+634 PFPLDVSISWL

-650 WQGLSIQMLI
+650 WQGLSTQMVI

-665 VMVMR
+665 FLVIR

>member
-1 LNTLLNTLLNT
+1 MNT
-12 ILNAIL
+12 
-18 NFLSSVSNNLSSSIS
+18 FLSSFTLWRQQLTSSVFNRCLLVVIASVFSTSLWAQSPAVTSQEIS
-33 LKLVL
+33 HETSPDL
-38 VTLSTLFSANMLAQ
+38 
-52 EPLPATQEALKQT
+52 LKQI

-76 VDYAEAITQGQI
+76 VDYSEAVTEGRIS
-88 TNADEFAEMQQFASI
+88 NPDEFAEMQQFASI
-103 IIEKTNR
+103 IIEKTN
-110 LNNDEPN
+110 LLANDVPN
-117 SLKTDA
+117 SLTADA
-123 LQLQQAIE
+123 LQLQQAIA
-131 DKLSLEVIQGL
+131 DKSSLDVIQGL
-142 SQKIRKQLLSQSP
+142 SQKIRNQLLSQSP

-165 KNNVTQLFIENCSS
+165 KENVKQLFIENCST
-179 CHGTLGQ
+179 CHGDLGQ

-198 PTNFTDQERALNR
+198 PTNFTDQERAMNR
-211 SILGLFDAI
+211 SLLGLYDAI
-220 SDGLEGSAMRAFSEL
+220 SDGLDGSAMRAFSEL

-246 VGSLAFESTAE
+246 VGSLAFEPT
-257 PIAATA
+257 ATA
-263 VHTNK
+263 TEHIKHDAN
-268 DNSIELQQWVNSNPT
+268 IELQQWVNSNPT
-283 QLMQQNAQ
+283 QLIQQNVG
-291 IDDAQ
+291 IDKAQ
-296 LALLRSQ
+296 LSLLRSQ
-303 PQLLFQDA
+303 PERLFQHAD
-311 LSPISTARIN
+311 SPISVARTN
-321 LQAAVKAYQANEL
+321 LQAAVKAYKANEF

-349 ELIENTLD
+349 ELIENNLD
-357 AHDSGLRKS
+357 AHDSSLRKS
-366 IEGQLLNFRNLLK
+366 IESQLLNFRNILK
-379 TTGQD
+379 TAGQD
-384 TLVNQEL
+384 SQVNQQL
-391 ASILTQLDQADTVL
+391 TSILAQLDQADTLL

-444 ERHDAIKFVHLGWI
+444 ERQDAIKFVHFGWI
-458 SALVAGVLTWW
+458 SALAAGVLTWW

-522 RHLNAGT
+522 RHLNTGT

-571 LVYGLLAGIA
+571 LVYGLLAGMA

-601 FFAVSAYF
+601 FFALSSYF
-609 MLFLAFILAG
+609 MLILAFILAG
-619 KGISALQEAAIINLT
+619 KGISALQEAAVISLT
-634 PFPIDVSVSWL
+634 PFPIDISISWL

-650 WQGLSIQMLI
+650 WQGLITQMVI

-665 VMVMR
+665 FLVIR
-670 NRYAK
+670 NRDTK

>member
-1 LNTLLNTLLNT
+1 MNT
-12 ILNAIL
+12 
-18 NFLSSVSNNLSSSIS
+18 FLSSFTLWRQQLTSSVFNRCLLVVIASVFSTSLWAQSPAVTSQEIS
-33 LKLVL
+33 HETSPDL
-38 VTLSTLFSANMLAQ
+38 
-52 EPLPATQEALKQT
+52 LKQT

-76 VDYAEAITQGQI
+76 VDYSEAVTEGSIS
-88 TNADEFAEMQQFASI
+88 NPDEFAEMQQFASI
-103 IIEKTNR
+103 IIEKTN
-110 LNNDEPN
+110 LLANDVPN
-117 SLKTDA
+117 SLTADA
-123 LQLQQAIE
+123 LQLQQAIA
-131 DKLSLEVIQGL
+131 DKSSLDVIQGL
-142 SQKIRKQLLSQSP
+142 SQKIRNQLLSQSP

-165 KNNVTQLFIENCSS
+165 KENVKQLFIENCST
-179 CHGTLGQ
+179 CHGDLGQ

-211 SILGLFDAI
+211 SLLGLYDAI
-220 SDGLEGSAMRAFSEL
+220 SDGLDGSAMRAFSEL

-246 VGSLAFESTAE
+246 VGSLAFEPTAITTKHIE
-257 PIAATA
+257 NDA
-263 VHTNK
+263 N
-268 DNSIELQQWVNSNPT
+268 IELQQWVNSNPT
-283 QLMQQNAQ
+283 QLIQQNVE
-291 IDDAQ
+291 IDKSQ

-303 PQLLFQDA
+303 PELLFQHAD
-311 LSPISTARIN
+311 SPISVARTN

-349 ELIENTLD
+349 ELIENNLD
-357 AHDSGLRKS
+357 AHDSSLRKS
-366 IEGQLLNFRNLLK
+366 IESQLLNFRNILK
-379 TTGQD
+379 TAGQD
-384 TLVNQEL
+384 NQVNQQL
-391 ASILTQLDQADTVL
+391 TSILAQLDQADTLL

-444 ERHDAIKFVHLGWI
+444 ERQDAIKFVHFGWI
-458 SALVAGVLTWW
+458 SALAAGVLTWW

-522 RHLNAGT
+522 RHLNTGT

-571 LVYGLLAGIA
+571 LVYGLLAGMA

-601 FFAVSAYF
+601 FFAVSSYF
-609 MLFLAFILAG
+609 MLILAFILAG
-619 KGISALQEAAIINLT
+619 KGISALQEAAVISLT
-634 PFPIDVSVSWL
+634 PFPIDVSISWL

-650 WQGLSIQMLI
+650 WQGLGTQMVI

-665 VMVMR
+665 LLAIR
-670 NRYAK
+670 NRTQSLTTH

>member
-1 LNTLLNTLLNT
+1 MIVITSVFSTSLW
-12 ILNAIL
+12 AQSPAV
-18 NFLSSVSNNLSSSIS
+18 SSQEIS
-33 LKLVL
+33 PETSQDL
-38 VTLSTLFSANMLAQ
+38 
-52 EPLPATQEALKQT
+52 LKQT

-76 VDYAEAITQGQI
+76 VDYSEAVTEGRIS
-88 TNADEFAEMQQFASI
+88 NPDEFAEMQQFASI
-103 IIEKTNR
+103 IIEKTN
-110 LNNDEPN
+110 LLANDVPN
-117 SLKTDA
+117 SLTADA
-123 LQLQQAIE
+123 LQLQQAIAE
-131 DKLSLEVIQGL
+131 KTSLDVIQGL
-142 SQKIRKQLLSQSP
+142 SQKIRNQLLSQSP

-165 KNNVTQLFIENCSS
+165 KDHVKQLFIENCST
-179 CHGTLGQ
+179 CHGDLGQ

-198 PTNFTDQERALNR
+198 PTNFTDHDRAMNR
-211 SILGLFDAI
+211 SLLGLYDAI
-220 SDGLEGSAMRAFSEL
+220 SDGLDGSAMRAFSEL

-246 VGSLAFESTAE
+246 VGSLAFEPT
-257 PIAATA
+257 ATA
-263 VHTNK
+263 TEHIKHDAN
-268 DNSIELQQWVNSNPT
+268 IELQQWVNSNPT
-283 QLMQQNAQ
+283 QLIQQNVG
-291 IDDAQ
+291 IDKTQ
-296 LALLRSQ
+296 LSLLRSQ
-303 PQLLFQDA
+303 PERLFQHAD
-311 LSPISTARIN
+311 SPISVARTN
-321 LQAAVKAYQANEL
+321 LQAAVKAYKANEF

-349 ELIENTLD
+349 ELIENNLD
-357 AHDSGLRKS
+357 AHDSSLRKS
-366 IEGQLLNFRNLLK
+366 IESQLLNFRNILK
-379 TTGQD
+379 TAGQD
-384 TLVNQEL
+384 SQVNQQL
-391 ASILTQLDQADTVL
+391 TSILAQLDQADTLL

-444 ERHDAIKFVHLGWI
+444 ERQDAIKFVHFGWI
-458 SALVAGVLTWW
+458 SALAAGVLTWW

-522 RHLNAGT
+522 RHLNTGT

-571 LVYGLLAGIA
+571 LVYGLLAGMA

-601 FFAVSAYF
+601 FFAVSSYF
-609 MLFLAFILAG
+609 MLILAFILAG
-619 KGISALQEAAIINLT
+619 KGISALQEAAVISLT
-634 PFPIDVSVSWL
+634 PFPIDVSISWL

-650 WQGLSIQMLI
+650 WQGLSTQMVI

-665 VMVMR
+665 FLVIR
-670 NRYAK
+670 NRDTK

>member
-1 LNTLLNTLLNT
+1 MFNRCLLVV
-12 ILNAIL
+12 IA
-18 NFLSSVSNNLSSSIS
+18 SVFSTS
-33 LKLVL
+33 LWAQSPA
-38 VTLSTLFSANMLAQ
+38 VTSQ
-52 EPLPATQEALKQT
+52 ETSPDFLKQT

-76 VDYAEAITQGQI
+76 VDYSEAVTEGSIS
-88 TNADEFAEMQQFASI
+88 NPDEFAEMQQFASI
-103 IIEKTNR
+103 IIEKTN
-110 LNNDEPN
+110 LLANDVPN
-117 SLKTDA
+117 SLTADA
-123 LQLQQAIE
+123 LQLQQAIA
-131 DKLSLEVIQGL
+131 DKSSLDVIQGL
-142 SQKIRKQLLSQSP
+142 SQKIRNQLLSQSP

-165 KNNVTQLFIENCSS
+165 KENVKQLFIENCST
-179 CHGTLGQ
+179 CHGDLGQ

-211 SILGLFDAI
+211 SLLGLYDAI
-220 SDGLEGSAMRAFSEL
+220 SDGLDGSAMRAFSEL

-246 VGSLAFESTAE
+246 VGSLAFEPTATTTKHIE
-257 PIAATA
+257 NDA
-263 VHTNK
+263 N
-268 DNSIELQQWVNSNPT
+268 IELQQWVNSNPT
-283 QLMQQNAQ
+283 QLIEQNVE
-291 IDDAQ
+291 IDKAQ

-303 PQLLFQDA
+303 PELLFQHAD
-311 LSPISTARIN
+311 SPISVARTN

-349 ELIENTLD
+349 ELIENNLD
-357 AHDSGLRKS
+357 AHDSSLRKS
-366 IEGQLLNFRNLLK
+366 IESQLLNFRNILK

-384 TLVNQEL
+384 NQVNQQL
-391 ASILTQLDQADTVL
+391 TSILAQLDQADTLL
-405 TGQSLSNNAMFSA
+405 TEQSLSNNAMFSA

-444 ERHDAIKFVHLGWI
+444 ERQDAIKFVHFGWI
-458 SALVAGVLTWW
+458 SALAAGVLTWW

-522 RHLNAGT
+522 RHLNTGT

-571 LVYGLLAGIA
+571 LVYGLLAGMA
-581 ILAVIAWLMMRYSV
+581 ILVVIAWLMMRYSV

-601 FFAVSAYF
+601 FFAVSSYF
-609 MLFLAFILAG
+609 MLILAFILAG
-619 KGISALQEAAIINLT
+619 KGISALQEAAVISLT
-634 PFPIDVSVSWL
+634 PFPIDVSISWL

-650 WQGLSIQMLI
+650 WQGLGTQMVI

-665 VMVMR
+665 LLVIR
-670 NRYAK
+670 NRTQSLTTY

>member
-1 LNTLLNTLLNT
+1 MTSDD
-12 ILNAIL
+12 I
-18 NFLSSVSNNLSSSIS
+18 V
-33 LKLVL
+33 
-38 VTLSTLFSANMLAQ
+38 
-52 EPLPATQEALKQT
+52 KQT

-76 VDYAEAITQGQI
+76 VDYSEAVTAGNI
-88 TNADEFAEMQQFASI
+88 TNPDEFAEMQQFASI
-103 IIEKTNR
+103 IIEKTN
-110 LNNDEPN
+110 LLANDMQN
-117 SLKTDA
+117 SVMTDA

-131 DKLSLEVIQGL
+131 DKAPLAVIQGF
-142 SQKIRKQLLSQSP
+142 SQQIRQQLLSQSP
-155 ALVLP
+155 ALILP
-160 TQLLA
+160 SQLLT
-165 KNNVTQLFIENCSS
+165 KDHVQQLFIENCSS
-179 CHGTLGQ
+179 CHGDLGQ
-186 GDGPLAKSLSPE
+186 GNGPLAKSLAPE

-211 SILGLFDAI
+211 SLLGLYDAI
-220 SDGLEGSAMRAFSEL
+220 SDGLDGSAMRAFSEL

-246 VGSLAFESTAE
+246 VGSLAFEPTATVTE
-257 PIAATA
+257 
-263 VHTNK
+263 HNKHDTNV
-268 DNSIELQQWVNSNPT
+268 ELQQWVNNNPI
-283 QLMQQNAQ
+283 QLLQQDVG
-291 IDDAQ
+291 IDRSQ
-296 LALLRSQ
+296 LELLRSQ
-303 PQLLFQDA
+303 PELLFQHA
-311 LSPISTARIN
+311 ESPISTARTN
-321 LQAAVKAYQANEL
+321 LQAAVEAYHANEL

-357 AHDSGLRKS
+357 AHDSSLRKS
-366 IEGQLLNFRNLLK
+366 IESQLLNFRNLLK
-379 TTGQD
+379 VPGQTTQI
-384 TLVNQEL
+384 NQEF
-391 ASILTQLDQADTVL
+391 ASIMTQLNQADTVL

-444 ERHDAIKFVHLGWI
+444 ERHDAIKFVHFGWI
-458 SALVAGVLTWW
+458 SALAAGVLTWW

-486 GGAALLAALVLFY
+486 GGAALMAALVLFY

-522 RHLNAGT
+522 RHLNTGT

-562 ASSNEQVSY
+562 DSSNEQVSY
-571 LVYGLLAGIA
+571 LVYGLLAGMA

-601 FFAVSAYF
+601 FFAVSSYF
-609 MLFLAFILAG
+609 MLVLAFILAG
-619 KGISALQEAAIINLT
+619 KGISALQEAAVISLT
-634 PFPIDVSVSWL
+634 PFPLDVSISWL

-650 WQGLSIQMLI
+650 WQGLSTQMVI

-665 VMVMR
+665 FLVIR

>member
-1 LNTLLNTLLNT
+1 MFNRCLLVV
-12 ILNAIL
+12 IA
-18 NFLSSVSNNLSSSIS
+18 SVFSTSLWAQSPAVKSHEIS
-33 LKLVL
+33 HETSPDL
-38 VTLSTLFSANMLAQ
+38 
-52 EPLPATQEALKQT
+52 LKQT

-76 VDYAEAITQGQI
+76 VDYSEAVTEGSIS
-88 TNADEFAEMQQFASI
+88 NPDEFAEMQQFASI
-103 IIEKTNR
+103 IIEKTN
-110 LNNDEPN
+110 LLANDVPN
-117 SLKTDA
+117 SLTADA
-123 LQLQQAIE
+123 LQLQQSIA
-131 DKLSLEVIQGL
+131 DKSSLDVIQGL
-142 SQKIRKQLLSQSP
+142 SQKIRNQLLSQSP

-165 KNNVTQLFIENCSS
+165 KENVKQLFIENCST
-179 CHGTLGQ
+179 CHGDLGQ

-211 SILGLFDAI
+211 SLLGLYDAI
-220 SDGLEGSAMRAFSEL
+220 SDGLDGSAMRAFSEL

-246 VGSLAFESTAE
+246 VGSLAFEPTAITTKHIE
-257 PIAATA
+257 NDA
-263 VHTNK
+263 N
-268 DNSIELQQWVNSNPT
+268 IELQQWVNSNPT
-283 QLMQQNAQ
+283 QLIHQNVE
-291 IDDAQ
+291 IDKAQ

-303 PQLLFQDA
+303 PELLFQHAD
-311 LSPISTARIN
+311 SPISVARTN

-349 ELIENTLD
+349 ELIENNLD
-357 AHDSGLRKS
+357 AHDSSLRKS
-366 IEGQLLNFRNLLK
+366 IESQLLNFRNILK
-379 TTGQD
+379 TAGQD
-384 TLVNQEL
+384 NQVNQQL
-391 ASILTQLDQADTVL
+391 TSILAQLDQADTLL

-444 ERHDAIKFVHLGWI
+444 ERQDAIKFVHFGWI
-458 SALVAGVLTWW
+458 SALAAGVLTWW

-522 RHLNAGT
+522 RHLNTGT

-571 LVYGLLAGIA
+571 LVYGLLAGMA

-601 FFAVSAYF
+601 FFAVSSYF
-609 MLFLAFILAG
+609 MLILAFILAG
-619 KGISALQEAAIINLT
+619 KGISALQEAAVISLT
-634 PFPIDVSVSWL
+634 PFPIDVSISWL

-650 WQGLSIQMLI
+650 WQGLGTQMVI

-665 VMVMR
+665 LLAIR
-670 NRYAK
+670 NRTQSLTTH

>member
-1 LNTLLNTLLNT
+1 MNT
-12 ILNAIL
+12 
-18 NFLSSVSNNLSSSIS
+18 FLSSFTLWRQQLTSSVFYRCLLVVIASVFSTSLWAQSPAVTSQEIS
-33 LKLVL
+33 HETSPDL
-38 VTLSTLFSANMLAQ
+38 
-52 EPLPATQEALKQT
+52 LKQT

-76 VDYAEAITQGQI
+76 VDYSEAVTEGSIS
-88 TNADEFAEMQQFASI
+88 NPDEFAEMQQFASI
-103 IIEKTNR
+103 IIEKTN
-110 LNNDEPN
+110 LLANDVPN
-117 SLKTDA
+117 SLTADA
-123 LQLQQAIE
+123 LQLQQAIV
-131 DKLSLEVIQGL
+131 DKSSLDVIQGL
-142 SQKIRKQLLSQSP
+142 SQKIRNQLLSQSP

-165 KNNVTQLFIENCSS
+165 KENVRQLFIENCST
-179 CHGTLGQ
+179 CHGDLGQ
-186 GDGPLAKSLSPE
+186 GNGPLAKSLSPE

-211 SILGLFDAI
+211 SLLGLYDAI
-220 SDGLEGSAMRAFSEL
+220 SDGLDGSAMRAFSEL

-246 VGSLAFESTAE
+246 VGSLAFEPTAITTKHIE
-257 PIAATA
+257 NDA
-263 VHTNK
+263 N
-268 DNSIELQQWVNSNPT
+268 IELQQWVNSNPT
-283 QLMQQNAQ
+283 QLIQQNVE
-291 IDDAQ
+291 IDKAQ
-296 LALLRSQ
+296 LTLLRSQ
-303 PQLLFQDA
+303 PELLFQHAD
-311 LSPISTARIN
+311 SPISVARTN

-349 ELIENTLD
+349 ELIENNLD
-357 AHDSGLRKS
+357 AHDSSLRKS
-366 IEGQLLNFRNLLK
+366 IESQLLNFRNILK
-379 TTGQD
+379 TAGQD
-384 TLVNQEL
+384 NQVNQQL
-391 ASILTQLDQADTVL
+391 TSILAQLDQADTLL

-444 ERHDAIKFVHLGWI
+444 ERQDAIKFVHFGWI
-458 SALVAGVLTWW
+458 SALAAGVLTWW

-522 RHLNAGT
+522 RHLNTGT

-571 LVYGLLAGIA
+571 LVYGLLAGMA

-601 FFAVSAYF
+601 FFAVSSYF
-609 MLFLAFILAG
+609 MLILAFILAG
-619 KGISALQEAAIINLT
+619 KGISALQEAAVISLT
-634 PFPIDVSVSWL
+634 PFPIDVSISWL

-650 WQGLSIQMLI
+650 WQGLGTQMVI

-665 VMVMR
+665 LLAIR
-670 NRYAK
+670 NRTQSLTTH